1 MIRKK
6 RYLAAKM
13 GLLALG
19 LMLLFPGQAEAADKK
34 TIYNSPYVSFSPD
47 GKAFTTCAG
56 DQNYT
61 WYAEDDSTTVYTGI
75 KSSLRSLRTGE
86 HYYKVARWGEVPVG
100 SWKVVHRPGQC
111 IHDGYTSDENWHG
124 IQFGTQKCMQYYYSG
139 WKAFCA
145 DCGEPLEDSNIYMSR
160 EAASSIQYLD
170 LGSEKNP
177 VFYYY
182 LCPFCRNLEQGV
194 GLSAHWCKEISWN
207 QYRVVYKANSG
218 VDGYNGYMDYSY
230 HMYNNETIYEGETVT
245 PVTHLTENNYT
256 RVGYVFTG
264 WNTKQDGS
272 GVSFTDKEEIYN
284 LSSSDWNDQSTW
296 TDTDRG
302 TITLYAQW
310 RKSESTLVID
320 ANGGKYG
327 GLDKQSIT
335 QLYLKKY
342 VLQADFIQ
350 APEGYQV
357 SFETNGGSTVE
368 TILGTKH
375 FVEWMREQPFKGWL
389 DDNKYIFTAPD
400 GNVDTVKAAYHSDPI
415 TLPVTTKDGWSFGG
429 WYYDSDFSLPAG
441 GAGDQIIPSKD
452 MTLYAQW
459 VDLRL
464 QAVDNYE
471 VNDGKG
477 AVDLSWSQS
486 DQNNKTYLVYQ
497 KKEDGAWI
505 RVNSANDISSTT
517 VIDQTYTFD
526 GQAKQY
532 TVPYTGLY
540 SINAMGAQGQSYGS
554 YTGGYGGSVTG
565 TFWLRKGEILTY
577 VVGGQNGYNGGGN
590 ASSFGNG
597 GGMTSVV
604 SNQKGTLLIA
614 GGGGGAFSHGNGNAG
629 GSAASV
635 IDGNAGQAGMA
646 GGGAGYQ
653 GGTAG
658 ERLVHHHTSAC
669 DTSRS
674 IIGSFRNNNYSYE
687 DDDDDRYYVKQRIA
701 NVSADG
707 FKYLHFSG
715 LINQQRGHRISA
727 GSGTLKVY
735 NQNGLI
741 FQKSIYDIESFIRTE
756 YQRAIAGN
764 YGGENNY
771 SSYSHAN
778 YDFDDNDQAV
788 YEDTDYVWLHYNGDG
803 SVTKWRK
810 DGADDD
816 YIPNPSAN
824 ATSYFIPSATRGG
837 SSWFYG
843 INWYFK
849 YDIPIPAGSTNIRIE
864 FESEHETESYLSVSV
879 QEAVLTGRIGCGMT
893 EGQVIS
899 SKPAYGGSNY
909 VNSSYALMYEMN
921 SGERSGS
928 GIGELHSKAIGYQ
941 ESLDLAGVTATDFAA
956 PDKIS
961 DQVTKEP
968 LDGKSIRVTWQVPS
982 DNGTDY
988 YHKVESYLTGSTS
1001 MLCESNVTKNTL
1013 VSGVKGY
1020 YYLVDQNGDTVV
1032 TGNANYVQVPH
1043 VNVVTAEYNQ
1053 YLHIAAVDVAGNI
1066 SETTHILIDAKDV
1079 LWKLYT
1085 KQLVIDAS
1093 ADNVY
1098 PATDKSWYVRADG
1111 STPFTLKN
1119 EAYMDGTASRGYQ
1132 LNETIYE
1139 TVSDD
1144 SSVARNIIRTAST
1157 EIADTSIRTDAN
1169 GLAYSTDGTTALQQY
1184 SYSYTVRSN
1193 KNRDLMGV
1201 QKFTISRDLSGQTIQ
1216 VIPVAEADKESDKVY
1231 SAHELDEKNKITLIA
1246 DGEAPVIRGL
1256 EIMEDRDLIDRR
1268 DGSITVTV
1276 TADDDLS
1283 GVKDFYVVIKNT
1295 DNAITKTYLPD
1306 VDGSIRI
1313 TITED
1318 EPIFSGD
1325 FTVLGYAVDNVG
1337 NENNLSYGTTEFA
1350 LASSV
1355 ERILS
1360 PHDPIFKCG
1369 ESGILTFTTWGYADR
1384 VEVIFPESMTA
1395 LDPTLNKVYDY
1406 TDCPG
1411 YMITEHL
1418 QFMVPLYTPENQNL
1432 EITVRAYKGDKKLED
1447 HPTISVI
1454 GVSGTVL
1461 DEFRTRL
1468 R

>member
-13 GLLALG
+13 GLLALAIA
-19 LMLLFPGQAEAADKK
+19 MLLPGQKVDAADKK

-56 DQNYT
+56 DRDYT
-61 WYAEDDSTTVYTGI
+61 WYDADTRVSTGI
-75 KSSLRSLRTGE
+75 TSSLRALNTGE
-86 HYYKVARWGEVPVG
+86 HYYKVSRYGEIPIGYWQV
-100 SWKVVHRPGQC
+100 SHRPAQC
-111 IHDGYTSDENWHG
+111 IHNGYPEDNYLYHG
-124 IQFGTQKCMQYYYSG
+124 IQYGRHKCLRNYNSG
-139 WKAFCA
+139 WMAYCA
-145 DCGEPLEDSNIYMSR
+145 DCGEVIAYANMYMSR
-160 EAASSIQYLD
+160 DAAKSIQYMD
-170 LGSEKNP
+170 LGSKQNP
-177 VFYYY
+177 MEYYF
-182 LCPFCRNLEQGV
+182 LCPFCNNLEQGAPL
-194 GLSAHWCKEISWN
+194 GEHKCKEISWN
-207 QYRVVYKANSG
+207 QYRIFYDPNIKK
-218 VDGYNGYMDYSY
+218 YNGYMDYSY

-320 ANGGKYG
+320 ANGGRYNGVDKYS
-327 GLDKQSIT
+327 LTEPYSSK
-335 QLYLKKY
+335 YL
-342 VLQADFIQ
+342 LQKNLIVS
-350 APEGYQV
+350 PNGYTV
-357 SFETNGGSTVE
+357 AFETNGGTNVD
-368 TILGTKH
+368 TITGTMH
-375 FVEWMREQPFKGWL
+375 FVEWMQIQPFNGFVTN
-389 DDNKYIFTAPD
+389 DTYMFMAPD
-400 GNVDTVKAAYHSDPI
+400 RNIDTLKAAYQPDPI
-415 TLPVTTKDGWSFGG
+415 TLPSTTKDGWSFGG
-429 WYYDSDFSLPAG
+429 WYYDPDFSLPAG

-464 QAVDNYE
+464 QSVDNYDA
-471 VNDGKG
+471 NDGKG

-497 KKEDGAWI
+497 KREDGAWI

-517 VIDQTYTFD
+517 IINQAYNFE
-526 GQAKQY
+526 GQSKQY

-540 SINAMGAQGQSYGS
+540 TIDALGAQGKSYGS

-565 TFWLRKGEILTY
+565 TFWLRKGEVLTY
-577 VVGGQNGYNGGGN
+577 VVGGQNGYNGGGS

-604 SNQKGTLLIA
+604 SNQKGTLMIA

-629 GSAASV
+629 GSVASV
-635 IDGNAGQAGMA
+635 INGNNGQSGMA
-646 GGGAGYQ
+646 GGGGGYQ

-658 ERLVHHHTSAC
+658 ERIDHYHVASCNVYHTHV
-669 DTSRS
+669 
-674 IIGSFRNNNYSYE
+674 GSS
-687 DDDDDRYYVKQRIA
+687 DRYGGCYTKYVENKRVVTWTDNLCCSNCQEGPNA
-701 NVSADG
+701 
-707 FKYLHFSG
+707 HFPGNPYGACGNFNPNWEKEIDDS
-715 LINQQRGHRISA
+715 
-727 GSGTLKVY
+727 Y
-735 NQNGLI
+735 
-741 FQKSIYDIESFIRTE
+741 YDLTCGKTTSTIVGYRC
-756 YQRAIAGN
+756 GM
-764 YGGENNY
+764 
-771 SSYSHAN
+771 
-778 YDFDDNDQAV
+778 
-788 YEDTDYVWLHYNGDG
+788 YNGQ
-803 SVTKWRK
+803 
-810 DGADDD
+810 
-816 YIPNPSAN
+816 I
-824 ATSYFIPSATRGG
+824 
-837 SSWFYG
+837 
-843 INWYFK
+843 
-849 YDIPIPAGSTNIRIE
+849 
-864 FESEHETESYLSVSV
+864 L
-879 QEAVLTGRIGCGMT
+879 
-893 EGQVIS
+893 S

-909 VNSSYALMYEMN
+909 VNSAYAMMYETY
-921 SGERSGS
+921 SGVRSGS
-928 GIGELHSKAIGYQ
+928 GVAELHSKAIGYQ

-956 PDKIS
+956 PDKIL

-968 LDGKSIRVTWQVPS
+968 LDGKSIRVTWRVPS

-1013 VSGVKGY
+1013 VSGVMGY

-1032 TGNANYVQVPH
+1032 TGNANYVQDPH

-1079 LWKLYT
+1079 LWKIYT
-1085 KQLVIDAS
+1085 KQLSIDES
-1093 ADNVY
+1093 VDNVY
-1098 PATDKSWYVRADG
+1098 PTADKIWYVCADG
-1111 STPFTLKN
+1111 TTPFTLKN

-1139 TVSDD
+1139 TVSDNN
-1144 SSVARNIIRTAST
+1144 SVARNIIRTASM

-1169 GLAYSTDGTTALQQY
+1169 GLSYSTDGTSVLQQY
-1184 SYSYTVRSN
+1184 SFSYTVRSN

-1231 SAHELDEKNKITLIA
+1231 SVHELDEKNKITLIA

-1268 DGSITVTV
+1268 DGFITVTV

>member
-19 LMLLFPGQAEAADKK
+19 IAMLLPGQKVDAAAKK
-34 TIYNSPYVSFSPD
+34 TIYNSPYVTFSPD
-47 GKAFTTCAG
+47 GKAWTTCAG
-56 DQNYT
+56 DRDYT
-61 WYAEDDSTTVYTGI
+61 WYDADTRVSTGI
-75 KSSLRSLRTGE
+75 TSSLRALNTGE
-86 HYYKVARWGEVPVG
+86 HYYKVSRYGEIPIGYWQV
-100 SWKVVHRPGQC
+100 SHRPAQC
-111 IHDGYTSDENWHG
+111 IHNGYPEDNYLYHG
-124 IQFGTQKCMQYYYSG
+124 IQYGRHKCLRNYNSG
-139 WKAFCA
+139 WMAYCA
-145 DCGEPLEDSNIYMSR
+145 DCGEVIAYALMYMSR
-160 EAASSIQYLD
+160 DAAKSIQYMD
-170 LGSEKNP
+170 LGSKQNP
-177 VFYYY
+177 MEYYF
-182 LCPFCRNLEQGV
+182 LCPFCNNLEQGAPL
-194 GLSAHWCKEISWN
+194 GEHKCKEISWN
-207 QYRVVYKANSG
+207 QYRIFYDPNIKK
-218 VDGYNGYMDYSY
+218 YNGYMDYSY

-320 ANGGKYG
+320 ANGGRYNGVDKYS
-327 GLDKQSIT
+327 LTEPYSSK
-335 QLYLKKY
+335 YL
-342 VLQADFIQ
+342 LQKNLIVS
-350 APEGYQV
+350 PNGYTV
-357 SFETNGGSTVE
+357 AFETNGGTNVD
-368 TILGTKH
+368 TITGTMH
-375 FVEWMREQPFKGWL
+375 FVEWMQIQPFNGFVTN
-389 DDNKYIFTAPD
+389 DTYMFMAPD
-400 GNVDTVKAAYHSDPI
+400 RNIDTLKAVYQSDPI

-429 WYYDSDFSLPAG
+429 WYYDPDFSLPAG

-565 TFWLRKGEILTY
+565 TFWLRKGEVLTY
-577 VVGGQNGYNGGGN
+577 VVGGQNGYNGGGS

-604 SNQKGTLLIA
+604 SNQKGTLMIA
-614 GGGGGAFSHGNGNAG
+614 GGGGGAISHGNGNAG

-635 IDGNAGQAGMA
+635 INGNNGQSGMA
-646 GGGAGYQ
+646 GGGGGYQ

-658 ERLVHHHTSAC
+658 ERIDHYHVASCNVYHTHV
-669 DTSRS
+669 
-674 IIGSFRNNNYSYE
+674 GSS
-687 DDDDDRYYVKQRIA
+687 DRYGGCYTKYVENKRVETWTDNLCCSNCQEGPNA
-701 NVSADG
+701 
-707 FKYLHFSG
+707 HFPGNPYGACGNFNPNWEKEIDDS
-715 LINQQRGHRISA
+715 
-727 GSGTLKVY
+727 Y
-735 NQNGLI
+735 
-741 FQKSIYDIESFIRTE
+741 YDLTCGKTTSTIVGYRC
-756 YQRAIAGN
+756 GM
-764 YGGENNY
+764 
-771 SSYSHAN
+771 
-778 YDFDDNDQAV
+778 
-788 YEDTDYVWLHYNGDG
+788 YNGQ
-803 SVTKWRK
+803 
-810 DGADDD
+810 
-816 YIPNPSAN
+816 I
-824 ATSYFIPSATRGG
+824 
-837 SSWFYG
+837 
-843 INWYFK
+843 
-849 YDIPIPAGSTNIRIE
+849 
-864 FESEHETESYLSVSV
+864 L
-879 QEAVLTGRIGCGMT
+879 
-893 EGQVIS
+893 S

-909 VNSSYALMYEMN
+909 VNSAYAMMYETY
-921 SGERSGS
+921 SGVRSGS
-928 GIGELHSKAIGYQ
+928 GVAELHSKAIGYQ
-941 ESLDLAGVTATDFAA
+941 ESLDLAGVTAPDFAA

-1001 MLCESNVTKNTL
+1001 MLCGSNVTKNTL
-1013 VSGVKGY
+1013 VSGVMGY

-1032 TGNANYVQVPH
+1032 TGNANYVQDPH
-1043 VNVVTAEYNQ
+1043 VNVVTAAYNQ

-1079 LWKLYT
+1079 LWKIYT
-1085 KQLVIDAS
+1085 KQLSIDES
-1093 ADNVY
+1093 VDNVY
-1098 PATDKSWYVRADG
+1098 PAADKIWYVRADG
-1111 STPFTLKN
+1111 TTPFTLKN

-1184 SYSYTVRSN
+1184 TYSYTVRSN

-1268 DGSITVTV
+1268 DGSITIR
-1276 TADDDLS
+1276 ASAEDELS
-1283 GVKDFYVVIKNT
+1283 GVKDFYIVISNS
-1295 DNAITKTYLPD
+1295 DNAVMKTYTPD
-1306 VDGSIRI
+1306 ENGYINI
-1313 TITED
+1313 TITND

-1325 FTVLGYAVDNVG
+1325 FTLLGYAVDNVG
-1337 NENNLSYGTTEFA
+1337 NENSLSYGTTEFA

>member
-6 RYLAAKM
+6 RYLAV
-13 GLLALG
+13 GLLAMG
-19 LMLLFPGQAEAADKK
+19 ISIIFSGQTAEAAEKK

-61 WYAEDDSTTVYTGI
+61 WYDNGTTVNTGI
-75 KSSLRSLRTGE
+75 KSSLRNLETGE
-86 HYYKVARWGEVPVG
+86 HYYAIRRSGEVPVG
-100 SWKVVHRPGQC
+100 YWKVVHRPGQC
-111 IHDGYTSDENWHG
+111 IHDGYPDKDWHG
-124 IQFGTQKCMQYYYSG
+124 IAFGTQKCMQYYYSG
-139 WKAFCA
+139 WKAYCA
-145 DCGEPLEDSNIYMSR
+145 DCGEPIKENHIYMSR
-160 EAASSIQYLD
+160 EAAASIQYLD
-170 LGSEKNP
+170 LGTETARMG
-177 VFYYY
+177 YYY
-182 LCPFCRNLEQGV
+182 LCPFCSNLEQGV
-194 GLSAHWCKEISWN
+194 TLSAHLCKEISWN
-207 QYRVVYKANSG
+207 QYRIFYNPNIKK
-218 VDGYNGYMDYSY
+218 YNGYMDYSY
-230 HMYNNETIYEGETVT
+230 HMYNNATEYEGQTVT

-256 RVGYVFTG
+256 KEGYVFIG
-264 WNTKQDGS
+264 WNTKPDGS
-272 GVSFTDKEEIYN
+272 GAFFADSAEIYN
-284 LSSSDWNDQSTW
+284 LSSIDWRDESTW
-296 TDTDRG
+296 TETDNG
-302 TITLYAQW
+302 TVTLYAQW

-320 ANGGKYG
+320 AAGGKYS

-335 QLYLKKY
+335 QPYLKNY
-342 VLQADFIQ
+342 VLQVDLIQ
-350 APEGYQV
+350 APDGYQV
-357 SFETNGGSTVE
+357 AFVANGGSPVE
-368 TILGTKH
+368 TIAGTKH
-375 FVEWMREQPFKGWL
+375 FVEWMREQPFRGWL
-389 DDNKYIFTAPD
+389 EDNIYTFTAPD
-400 GNVDTVKAAYHSDPI
+400 GNVDTLKAAYQSDPI
-415 TLPVTTKDGWSFGG
+415 TLPATTRDGWSFGG
-429 WYYDSDFSLPAG
+429 WYYDPDFSLPAG

-464 QAVDNYE
+464 QSVDNYDANE
-471 VNDGKG
+471 GKG

-497 KKEDGAWI
+497 KRENGAWI
-505 RVNSANDISSTT
+505 RVNSADDISSTT
-517 VIDQTYTFD
+517 VISEAYSFE
-526 GQAKQY
+526 GQEKQY
-532 TVPYTGLY
+532 TIPYTGLY
-540 SINAMGAQGQSYGS
+540 TIKALGAQGASYES
-554 YTGGYGGSVTG
+554 YTGGYGGSVG
-565 TFWLRKGEILTY
+565 GKFWLRKGDVLTY
-577 VVGGQNGYNGGGN
+577 AVGGQNGYNGGGN
-590 ASSFGNG
+590 ATDYGNG

-604 SNQKGTLLIA
+604 SDQKGELMIA
-614 GGGGGAFSHGNGNAG
+614 GGGGGASPGGNGGNG

-635 IDGNAGQAGMA
+635 IDGHDGESGMA

-653 GGTAG
+653 GGCAG
-658 ERLVHHHTSAC
+658 EKIVHHHTNDCYVDASYTPAFGSWDGKVDGFDC
-669 DTSRS
+669 YADSNTKTS
-674 IIGSFRNNNYSYE
+674 GYAHTK
-687 DDDDDRYYVKQRIA
+687 DDDPRHVIRVGWESYAYSEGTLWNLNGYSGLATNGNTQL
-701 NVSADG
+701 NVSVHTNSWGSTDG
-707 FKYLHFSG
+707 LNLSKSKYRVL
-715 LINQQRGHRISA
+715 
-727 GSGTLKVY
+727 
-735 NQNGLI
+735 NQNGSTI
-741 FQKSIYDIESFIRTE
+741 SSGSFSS
-756 YQRAIAGN
+756 AIN
-764 YGGENNY
+764 
-771 SSYSHAN
+771 SS
-778 YDFDDNDQAV
+778 
-788 YEDTDYVWLHYNGDG
+788 G
-803 SVTKWRK
+803 SS
-810 DGADDD
+810 G
-816 YIPNPSAN
+816 S
-824 ATSYFIPSATRGG
+824 SG
-837 SSWFYG
+837 SSWENPDGSWGGSPDVRDFYG
-843 INWYFK
+843 TFHFK
-849 YDIPIPAGSTNIRIE
+849 LPEGTTRIYLYLDFYHNAYDAWFT
-864 FESEHETESYLSVSV
+864 SEITGLSFSG
-879 QEAVLTGRIGCGMT
+879 GRKLNCGMT
-893 EGQVIS
+893 EGQVLS

-909 VNSSYALMYEMN
+909 VSSDALMYEMY
-921 SGERSGS
+921 SGVRSGS
-928 GIGELHSKAIGYQ
+928 GYATLDAEAVGYQ
-941 ESLDLAGVTATDFAA
+941 ESLDLTGVVATDFAA

-968 LDGKSIRVTWQVPS
+968 LDGKSICVTWQTPK

-1001 MLCESNVTKNTL
+1001 MLCKSNITKNTL
-1013 VSGVKGY
+1013 VSGVMGY
-1020 YYLVDQNGDTVV
+1020 YYLVDQKEDTVV
-1032 TGNANYVQVPH
+1032 TGNANYVQDPH
-1043 VNVVTAEYNQ
+1043 VNVVTAAYNQ
-1053 YLHIAAVDVAGNI
+1053 YLHIAAFDVAGNI

-1079 LWKLYT
+1079 LWKIYT
-1085 KQLVIDAS
+1085 KQLSIDES
-1093 ADNVY
+1093 VDNVY
-1098 PATDKSWYVRADG
+1098 PAADKIWYVRADG
-1111 STPFTLKN
+1111 TTPFTLKN

-1139 TVSDD
+1139 TVSDG
-1144 SSVARNIIRTAST
+1144 SSVARNIIRTSST

-1169 GLAYSTDGTTALQQY
+1169 GLSYSTDGTTALQQY

-1268 DGSITVTV
+1268 DGSITIR
-1276 TADDDLS
+1276 ASAEDELS
-1283 GVKDFYVVIKNT
+1283 GVKDFYIVISNS
-1295 DNAITKTYLPD
+1295 DNAVMKTYTPD
-1306 VDGSIRI
+1306 ENGYINI
-1313 TITED
+1313 TITND

-1325 FTVLGYAVDNVG
+1325 FTLLGYAVDNVG
-1337 NENNLSYGTTEFA
+1337 NENSLSYGTTEFA

-1355 ERILS
+1355 ERILE

>member
-19 LMLLFPGQAEAADKK
+19 LMLMFPGQAEAADKK

-61 WYAEDDSTTVYTGI
+61 WYDNGTTVYTGI

-111 IHDGYTSDENWHG
+111 IHDDYTSDENWHG
-124 IQFGTQKCMQYYYSG
+124 IQFGTQKCIQNYYSG

-145 DCGEPLEDSNIYMSR
+145 DCGEPLEDANIYMSR

-194 GLSAHWCKEISWN
+194 SLSAHWCKKISWN
-207 QYRVVYKANSG
+207 QYRIFYDPNIKK
-218 VDGYNGYMDYSY
+218 YNGYMDYSY
-230 HMYNNETIYEGETVT
+230 HMYNSATEYEGQTVT

-256 RVGYVFTG
+256 KEGYVFIG
-264 WNTKQDGS
+264 WNTKPDGS
-272 GVSFTDKEEIYN
+272 GVSFSDSAEIYN
-284 LSSSDWNDQSTW
+284 LCNVDWRDESTW
-296 TDTDRG
+296 TETDNG

-335 QLYLKKY
+335 QLYLKNY

-400 GNVDTVKAAYHSDPI
+400 GNVDTVKAAYQSDPI
-415 TLPVTTKDGWSFGG
+415 TLPFTTKDGWSFGG

-464 QAVDNYE
+464 QSVDNYDA
-471 VNDGKG
+471 NDGKG

-497 KKEDGAWI
+497 KREDGAWL

-517 VIDQTYTFD
+517 IINQAYNFE
-526 GQAKQY
+526 GQSKQY

-540 SINAMGAQGQSYGS
+540 TIDALGAQGKSYGS

-565 TFWLRKGEILTY
+565 TFWLRKGEVLTY
-577 VVGGQNGYNGGGN
+577 VVGGQDGYNGGGN

-604 SNQKGTLLIA
+604 SNQKGTLMIA

-635 IDGNAGQAGMA
+635 INGNNGQSGMA
-646 GGGAGYQ
+646 GGGGGYQ

-658 ERLVHHHTSAC
+658 ERIDHYHVASCNVYHTHV
-669 DTSRS
+669 
-674 IIGSFRNNNYSYE
+674 GSS
-687 DDDDDRYYVKQRIA
+687 DRYGGCYTKYVENKRVVTWTDNLCCSNCQEGPNA
-701 NVSADG
+701 
-707 FKYLHFSG
+707 HFPGNPYGACGNFNPNWEKEIDDS
-715 LINQQRGHRISA
+715 
-727 GSGTLKVY
+727 Y
-735 NQNGLI
+735 
-741 FQKSIYDIESFIRTE
+741 YDLTCGKTTSTIVGYRC
-756 YQRAIAGN
+756 GM
-764 YGGENNY
+764 
-771 SSYSHAN
+771 
-778 YDFDDNDQAV
+778 
-788 YEDTDYVWLHYNGDG
+788 YNGQ
-803 SVTKWRK
+803 
-810 DGADDD
+810 
-816 YIPNPSAN
+816 I
-824 ATSYFIPSATRGG
+824 
-837 SSWFYG
+837 
-843 INWYFK
+843 
-849 YDIPIPAGSTNIRIE
+849 
-864 FESEHETESYLSVSV
+864 L
-879 QEAVLTGRIGCGMT
+879 
-893 EGQVIS
+893 S

-909 VNSSYALMYEMN
+909 VNSAYAMMYETY
-921 SGERSGS
+921 SGVRSGS
-928 GIGELHSKAIGYQ
+928 GAAELHSKAIGYQ

-1013 VSGVKGY
+1013 VSGVMGY

-1032 TGNANYVQVPH
+1032 TGNANYVQDPH

-1085 KQLVIDAS
+1085 KQLSIDES
-1093 ADNVY
+1093 VDNVY
-1098 PATDKSWYVRADG
+1098 PAADKIWYVRADG
-1111 STPFTLKN
+1111 TTPFTLKN
-1119 EAYMDGTASRGYQ
+1119 EAYMDGTASQGYQ

-1169 GLAYSTDGTTALQQY
+1169 GLSYSTDGPTALQQY

-1231 SAHELDEKNKITLIA
+1231 SVHELDEKNKITLIA

>member
-13 GLLALG
+13 GLLALAIA
-19 LMLLFPGQAEAADKK
+19 MLLPGQKVDAAAKK
-34 TIYNSPYVSFSPD
+34 TIYNSPYVTFSPD
-47 GKAFTTCAG
+47 GKAWTTCAG

-61 WYAEDDSTTVYTGI
+61 WYDYGTTVNTGI
-75 KSSLRSLRTGE
+75 KSSLQSLRTGE

-111 IHDGYTSDENWHG
+111 IHEGYTIDENWHG

-139 WKAFCA
+139 WEAFCA
-145 DCGEPLEDSNIYMSR
+145 DCGEPLEESYIYMSR

-170 LGSEKNP
+170 LGNESNP

-194 GLSAHWCKEISWN
+194 RLSEHLCKKISWN
-207 QYRVVYKANSG
+207 QYRVIYKPNTGTDDYS
-218 VDGYNGYMDYSY
+218 GYMDTSY
-230 HMYNNETIYEGETVT
+230 HMYNNATTYEGETVT
-245 PVTHLTENNYT
+245 PVTHLTANGYT
-256 RVGYVFTG
+256 RIGYVFTG
-264 WNTKQDGS
+264 WNTKPDGS
-272 GVSFTDKEEIYN
+272 GTTYADSAEIYN
-284 LSSSDWNDQSTW
+284 LSNVDWRDESTW
-296 TDTDRG
+296 TETDNG
-302 TITLYAQW
+302 TVTLYAQW

-320 ANGGKYG
+320 AAGGKYS

-335 QLYLKKY
+335 QPYLKNY
-342 VLQADFIQ
+342 VLQADLIQ
-350 APEGYQV
+350 APDGYQV
-357 SFETNGGSTVE
+357 AFVANGGSPVE
-368 TILGTKH
+368 TIAGTKH
-375 FVEWMREQPFKGWL
+375 FVEWMREQPFRGWL
-389 DDNKYIFTAPD
+389 EDNIYTFTAPD
-400 GNVDTVKAAYHSDPI
+400 GNVDTLKAAYQSDPI
-415 TLPVTTKDGWSFGG
+415 TLPATTKDGWSFGG
-429 WYYDSDFSLPAG
+429 WYYDPDFSLPAG

-464 QAVDNYE
+464 QSVDDYDA
-471 VNDGKG
+471 NDGKG

-497 KKEDGAWI
+497 KRENGAWI
-505 RVNSANDISSTT
+505 RVNSADDISSTT
-517 VIDQTYTFD
+517 VISEAYSFE
-526 GQAKQY
+526 GQEKQY
-532 TVPYTGLY
+532 TIPYTGLY
-540 SINAMGAQGQSYGS
+540 TIKALGAQGASYES
-554 YTGGYGGSVTG
+554 YTGGYGGSVG
-565 TFWLRKGEILTY
+565 GKFWLRKGDVLTY
-577 VVGGQNGYNGGGN
+577 AVGGQNGYNGGGN
-590 ASSFGNG
+590 ATDYGNG

-604 SNQKGTLLIA
+604 SDQKGELMIA
-614 GGGGGAFSHGNGNAG
+614 GGGGGASPGGNGGNG

-635 IDGNAGQAGMA
+635 IDGHDGESGMA

-653 GGTAG
+653 GGCAG
-658 ERLVHHHTSAC
+658 EKIVHHHTNDCYVDASYTPAFGSWDGKVDGFDC
-669 DTSRS
+669 YAENNTKTS
-674 IIGSFRNNNYSYE
+674 GYAHTK
-687 DDDDDRYYVKQRIA
+687 DDDPRHVIRVGWASNGYSTETFWNLSGYSGLATNGNTQL
-701 NVSADG
+701 NVSVHANSWG
-707 FKYLHFSG
+707 STSG
-715 LINQQRGHRISA
+715 LSLDKSNYR
-727 GSGTLKVY
+727 LM
-735 NQNGLI
+735 NQNGTTI
-741 FQKSIYDIESFIRTE
+741 SSGSFKSVM
-756 YQRAIAGN
+756 N
-764 YGGENNY
+764 
-771 SSYSHAN
+771 SSSSS
-778 YDFDDNDQAV
+778 
-788 YEDTDYVWLHYNGDG
+788 G
-803 SVTKWRK
+803 S
-810 DGADDD
+810 
-816 YIPNPSAN
+816 S
-824 ATSYFIPSATRGG
+824 G
-837 SSWFYG
+837 SSWENPDGSWGGSPDVRDFYG
-843 INWYFK
+843 TFHFK
-849 YDIPIPAGSTNIRIE
+849 LPEGTTRIYLYLD
-864 FESEHETESYLSVSV
+864 FYHNASDAWFSSEITGLSFSG
-879 QEAVLTGRIGCGMT
+879 GRKLNCGMT
-893 EGQVIS
+893 EGQVLS

-909 VNSSYALMYEMN
+909 VSDDALMYEMY
-921 SGERSGS
+921 SGVRSGS
-928 GIGELHSKAIGYQ
+928 GYASLDAEAVGYQ
-941 ESLDLAGVTATDFAA
+941 ESLDLTGVVATDFAA

-968 LDGKSIRVTWQVPS
+968 LDGKSICVTWQTPK

-1001 MLCESNVTKNTL
+1001 MLCKSNITKNTL
-1013 VSGVKGY
+1013 VSGVMGY
-1020 YYLVDQNGDTVV
+1020 YYLVDQKEDTVV
-1032 TGNANYVQVPH
+1032 TGNANYVQDPH

-1139 TVSDD
+1139 TVSDNN
-1144 SSVARNIIRTAST
+1144 SVARNIIRTASM

-1169 GLAYSTDGTTALQQY
+1169 GLSYSTDGTSVLQQY

-1306 VDGSIRI
+1306 ADGSIRI

-1360 PHDPIFKCG
+1360 PHNPIFKCG

>member
-19 LMLLFPGQAEAADKK
+19 IAMLLPGQKVDAAAKK
-34 TIYNSPYVSFSPD
+34 TIYNSPYVTFSPD
-47 GKAFTTCAG
+47 GKAWTTCAG
-56 DQNYT
+56 DRDYT
-61 WYAEDDSTTVYTGI
+61 WYDADTRVSTGI
-75 KSSLRSLRTGE
+75 TSSLRALNTGE
-86 HYYKVARWGEVPVG
+86 HYYKVSRYGEIPIGYWQV
-100 SWKVVHRPGQC
+100 SHRPAQC
-111 IHDGYTSDENWHG
+111 IHNGYPKDNHLYHG
-124 IQFGTQKCMQYYYSG
+124 IQYGRHKCLRNYNSG
-139 WKAFCA
+139 WMAYCA
-145 DCGEPLEDSNIYMSR
+145 DCGEVIAYANMYMSR
-160 EAASSIQYLD
+160 DAAKSIQYMD
-170 LGSEKNP
+170 LGSKQNP
-177 VFYYY
+177 MEYYF
-182 LCPFCRNLEQGV
+182 LCPFCNNLEQGAPL
-194 GLSAHWCKEISWN
+194 GEHKCKEISWN
-207 QYRVVYKANSG
+207 QYRIFYDCNTTDS
-218 VDGYNGYMDYSY
+218 YMGYMDYSY
-230 HMYNNETIYEGETVT
+230 HMYNNATEYEGNTVT
-245 PVTHLTENNYT
+245 PVTHLTENNYA

-264 WNTKQDGS
+264 WNTRPDGS
-272 GVSFTDKEEIYN
+272 GTAYTDKAEIYN
-284 LSSSDWNDQSTW
+284 LSNADWKDSSTW
-296 TDTDRG
+296 TGTDNG
-302 TITLYAQW
+302 TVTLYAQW
-310 RKSESTLVID
+310 KRSESTLVID
-320 ANGGKYG
+320 ANGGRYNGVDKYS
-327 GLDKQSIT
+327 LTEPYSSK
-335 QLYLKKY
+335 YL
-342 VLQADFIQ
+342 LQKNLIVS
-350 APEGYQV
+350 PNGYTV
-357 SFETNGGSTVE
+357 AFETNGGTNVD
-368 TILGTKH
+368 TITGTMH
-375 FVEWMREQPFKGWL
+375 FVEWMQIQPFNGFVTN
-389 DDNKYIFTAPD
+389 DTYMFMAPD
-400 GNVDTVKAAYHSDPI
+400 RNIDTLKAVYQSDPI
-415 TLPVTTKDGWSFGG
+415 TLPITTKDGWSFGG
-429 WYYDSDFSLPAG
+429 WYYDPDFSLPAG

-464 QAVDNYE
+464 QSVDNYDA
-471 VNDGKG
+471 NDGKG

-497 KKEDGAWI
+497 KRENGAWI
-505 RVNSANDISSTT
+505 RVNSADDISSTT
-517 VIDQTYTFD
+517 VISEAYSFE
-526 GQAKQY
+526 GQEKQY
-532 TVPYTGLY
+532 TIPYTGLY
-540 SINAMGAQGQSYGS
+540 TIKALGAQGASYES
-554 YTGGYGGSVTG
+554 YTGGYGGSVG
-565 TFWLRKGEILTY
+565 GKFWLRKGEVLTY
-577 VVGGQNGYNGGGN
+577 VVGGQNGYNGGGS

-604 SNQKGTLLIA
+604 SNQKGTLMIA

-635 IDGNAGQAGMA
+635 INGNNGQSGMA
-646 GGGAGYQ
+646 GGGGGYQ

-658 ERLVHHHTSAC
+658 ERIDHYHVASCNVYHTHV
-669 DTSRS
+669 
-674 IIGSFRNNNYSYE
+674 GSS
-687 DDDDDRYYVKQRIA
+687 DRYGGCYTKYVENKRVVTWTDNLCCSNCQEGPNA
-701 NVSADG
+701 
-707 FKYLHFSG
+707 HFPGNPYGACGNFNPNWEKEIDDS
-715 LINQQRGHRISA
+715 
-727 GSGTLKVY
+727 Y
-735 NQNGLI
+735 
-741 FQKSIYDIESFIRTE
+741 YDLTCGKTTSTIVGYRC
-756 YQRAIAGN
+756 GM
-764 YGGENNY
+764 
-771 SSYSHAN
+771 
-778 YDFDDNDQAV
+778 
-788 YEDTDYVWLHYNGDG
+788 YNGQ
-803 SVTKWRK
+803 
-810 DGADDD
+810 
-816 YIPNPSAN
+816 I
-824 ATSYFIPSATRGG
+824 
-837 SSWFYG
+837 
-843 INWYFK
+843 
-849 YDIPIPAGSTNIRIE
+849 
-864 FESEHETESYLSVSV
+864 L
-879 QEAVLTGRIGCGMT
+879 
-893 EGQVIS
+893 S

-909 VNSSYALMYEMN
+909 VNSAYAMMYETY
-921 SGERSGS
+921 SGVRSGS
-928 GIGELHSKAIGYQ
+928 GVAELHSKAIGYQ

-956 PDKIS
+956 PDKIL

-968 LDGKSIRVTWQVPS
+968 LDGKSIRVTWRVPS

-1013 VSGVKGY
+1013 VSGVMGY

-1032 TGNANYVQVPH
+1032 TGNANYVQDPH

-1079 LWKLYT
+1079 LWKIYT
-1085 KQLVIDAS
+1085 KQLSIDES
-1093 ADNVY
+1093 VDNVY
-1098 PATDKSWYVRADG
+1098 PTADKIWYVCADG
-1111 STPFTLKN
+1111 TTPFTLKN

-1139 TVSDD
+1139 TVSDNN
-1144 SSVARNIIRTAST
+1144 SVARNIIRTASM

-1169 GLAYSTDGTTALQQY
+1169 GLSYSTDGTSVLQQY
-1184 SYSYTVRSN
+1184 SFSYTVRSN

-1231 SAHELDEKNKITLIA
+1231 SVHELDEKNKITLIA

>member
-526 GQAKQY
+526 GQAK
-532 TVPYTGLY
+532 
-540 SINAMGAQGQSYGS
+540 
-554 YTGGYGGSVTG
+554 
-565 TFWLRKGEILTY
+565 
-577 VVGGQNGYNGGGN
+577 
-590 ASSFGNG
+590 
-597 GGMTSVV
+597 
-604 SNQKGTLLIA
+604 
-614 GGGGGAFSHGNGNAG
+614 
-629 GSAASV
+629 
-635 IDGNAGQAGMA
+635 
-646 GGGAGYQ
+646 
-653 GGTAG
+653 
-658 ERLVHHHTSAC
+658 
-669 DTSRS
+669 
-674 IIGSFRNNNYSYE
+674 
-687 DDDDDRYYVKQRIA
+687 
-701 NVSADG
+701 
-707 FKYLHFSG
+707 
-715 LINQQRGHRISA
+715 
-727 GSGTLKVY
+727 
-735 NQNGLI
+735 
-741 FQKSIYDIESFIRTE
+741 
-756 YQRAIAGN
+756 
-764 YGGENNY
+764 
-771 SSYSHAN
+771 
-778 YDFDDNDQAV
+778 
-788 YEDTDYVWLHYNGDG
+788 
-803 SVTKWRK
+803 
-810 DGADDD
+810 
-816 YIPNPSAN
+816 
-824 ATSYFIPSATRGG
+824 
-837 SSWFYG
+837 
-843 INWYFK
+843 
-849 YDIPIPAGSTNIRIE
+849 
-864 FESEHETESYLSVSV
+864 
-879 QEAVLTGRIGCGMT
+879 
-893 EGQVIS
+893 
-899 SKPAYGGSNY
+899 
-909 VNSSYALMYEMN
+909 
-921 SGERSGS
+921 
-928 GIGELHSKAIGYQ
+928 
-941 ESLDLAGVTATDFAA
+941 
-956 PDKIS
+956 
-961 DQVTKEP
+961 
-968 LDGKSIRVTWQVPS
+968 
-982 DNGTDY
+982 
-988 YHKVESYLTGSTS
+988 
-1001 MLCESNVTKNTL
+1001 
-1013 VSGVKGY
+1013 
-1020 YYLVDQNGDTVV
+1020 
-1032 TGNANYVQVPH
+1032 
-1043 VNVVTAEYNQ
+1043 
-1053 YLHIAAVDVAGNI
+1053 
-1066 SETTHILIDAKDV
+1066 
-1079 LWKLYT
+1079 
-1085 KQLVIDAS
+1085 
-1093 ADNVY
+1093 
-1098 PATDKSWYVRADG
+1098 SWYVRADG

-1169 GLAYSTDGTTALQQY
+1169 GLSYSTDGTTALQQY

>member
-19 LMLLFPGQAEAADKK
+19 LMLMFPGQAEAADKK

-61 WYAEDDSTTVYTGI
+61 WYAKDDSTTVYTGI
-75 KSSLRSLRTGE
+75 KSSLRSLQTGE
-86 HYYKVARWGEVPVG
+86 HYYQIGRYDSVPVG
-100 SWKVVHRPGQC
+100 YWKVVHRTGHC
-111 IHDGYTSDENWHG
+111 IHNSYPHQDNWHG
-124 IQFGTQKCMQYYYSG
+124 ILFGTQNCFRYYFSG

-145 DCGEPLEDSNIYMSR
+145 DCGEPLEESNIYMSR
-160 EAASSIQYLD
+160 EAAESIQYLD
-170 LGSEKNP
+170 LSNEDGP
-177 VFYYY
+177 IRYYY
-182 LCPFCRNLEQGV
+182 LCPFCNNFEQGV
-194 GLSAHWCKEISWN
+194 SFSTHWCKDISWN
-207 QYRVVYKANSG
+207 QYRVIYKPNTGADDYS
-218 VDGYNGYMDYSY
+218 GYMDTSY
-230 HMYNNETIYEGETVT
+230 HMYNNATTYEGKTVT
-245 PVTHLTENNYT
+245 PITHLTENSYT
-256 RVGYVFTG
+256 REGYVFTG
-264 WNTKQDGS
+264 WNTKPDGS
-272 GVSFTDKEEIYN
+272 GVSFSDSAEIYN
-284 LSSSDWNDQSTW
+284 LSNVDWRDESTW
-296 TDTDRG
+296 TETDNG

-320 ANGGKYG
+320 AAGGKYS

-335 QLYLKKY
+335 QLYLKNY
-342 VLQADFIQ
+342 VLQADLIQ
-350 APEGYQV
+350 APDGYQV
-357 SFETNGGSTVE
+357 AFVANGGSPVE
-368 TILGTKH
+368 TIAGTKH
-375 FVEWMREQPFKGWL
+375 FVEWMREQPFRGWL
-389 DDNKYIFTAPD
+389 EDNIYTFTAPD
-400 GNVDTVKAAYHSDPI
+400 GNVDTLKAVYQSDPI
-415 TLPVTTKDGWSFGG
+415 TLPVTTRDGWSFGG
-429 WYYDSDFSLPAG
+429 WYYDPDFSLPAG

-464 QAVDNYE
+464 QSVDDYDA
-471 VNDGKG
+471 NDGKG

-497 KKEDGAWI
+497 KRENGAWI
-505 RVNSANDISSTT
+505 RVNSADDISSTT
-517 VIDQTYTFD
+517 VISEAYSFE
-526 GQAKQY
+526 GQEKQY
-532 TVPYTGLY
+532 TIPYTGLY
-540 SINAMGAQGQSYGS
+540 TIKALGAQGASYES
-554 YTGGYGGSVTG
+554 YTGGYGGSVG
-565 TFWLRKGEILTY
+565 GKFWLRKGDVLTY
-577 VVGGQNGYNGGGN
+577 AVGGQNGYNGGGN
-590 ASSFGNG
+590 ATDYGNG

-604 SNQKGTLLIA
+604 SDQKGELMIA
-614 GGGGGAFSHGNGNAG
+614 GGGGGASPGGDGGNG

-635 IDGNAGQAGMA
+635 IDGHDGESGMA

-653 GGTAG
+653 GGCAG
-658 ERLVHHHTSAC
+658 EKIVHHHTNDCYVDASYTPAFGSWDGKVDGFDC
-669 DTSRS
+669 YAENNTKTS
-674 IIGSFRNNNYSYE
+674 GYAHTK
-687 DDDDDRYYVKQRIA
+687 DDDPRHVIRVGWASNGYSTAEFWNLSGYSGLATNGNTQL
-701 NVSADG
+701 NVSVHTNSWG
-707 FKYLHFSG
+707 STSG
-715 LINQQRGHRISA
+715 LSLDKSNYR
-727 GSGTLKVY
+727 LM
-735 NQNGLI
+735 NQNGTTI
-741 FQKSIYDIESFIRTE
+741 SSGSFKSVM
-756 YQRAIAGN
+756 N
-764 YGGENNY
+764 
-771 SSYSHAN
+771 SSSSS
-778 YDFDDNDQAV
+778 
-788 YEDTDYVWLHYNGDG
+788 G
-803 SVTKWRK
+803 S
-810 DGADDD
+810 
-816 YIPNPSAN
+816 S
-824 ATSYFIPSATRGG
+824 G
-837 SSWFYG
+837 SSWENPDGSWGGSPDVRDFYG
-843 INWYFK
+843 TFHFK
-849 YDIPIPAGSTNIRIE
+849 LPEGTSRIYLYLD
-864 FESEHETESYLSVSV
+864 FYHNASSAWFTSEITGLSFSGGRM
-879 QEAVLTGRIGCGMT
+879 LTCGYT
-893 EGQVIS
+893 EGQVLS

-909 VNSSYALMYEMN
+909 VNPAATTYVMD
-921 SGERSGS
+921 SGVRSGDGLLS
-928 GIGELHSKAIGYQ
+928 IQSQAIGYQ
-941 ESLDLAGVTATDFAA
+941 DTLELQGVIAQDYAA

-961 DQVTKEP
+961 DYVIAALSGTQVK
-968 LDGKSIRVTWQVPS
+968 INWQKPE
-982 DNGTDY
+982 DYGTDY
-988 YHKVESYLTGSTS
+988 YHKVESYLAGSTS

-1013 VSGVKGY
+1013 VSGVMGY
-1020 YYLVDQNGDTVV
+1020 YYAVDRNKNTVV
-1032 TGNANYVQVPH
+1032 TSNANYVKDPY
-1043 VNVVTAEYNQ
+1043 VNVVTADYVQ
-1053 YLHIAAVDVAGNI
+1053 YLHVAAVDVAGNI
-1066 SETTHILIDAKDV
+1066 SETTHIQIDPTEV
-1079 LWKLYT
+1079 QWIIYT
-1085 KQLVIDAS
+1085 RRLSIDDT

-1098 PATDKSWYVRADG
+1098 PAADRSWYVRADG
-1111 STPFTLKN
+1111 KTPFTLKH
-1119 EAYMDGTASRGYQ
+1119 EAYLDGSASPGYQ

-1139 TVSDD
+1139 TVLADGST
-1144 SSVARNIIRTAST
+1144 ARNIIRTASADISDTPVKT
-1157 EIADTSIRTDAN
+1157 EAS
-1169 GLAYSTDGTTALQQY
+1169 GLSYATEGLPVLQQY

-1193 KNRDLMGV
+1193 QNRDLAGV
-1201 QKFTISRDLSGQTIQ
+1201 QKFTISKDLSGQTIQ
-1216 VIPVAEADKESDKVY
+1216 VIPIAEADKESDKVY
-1231 SAHELDEKNKITLIA
+1231 TAHDLDAQNKISLIA

-1256 EIMEDRDLIDRR
+1256 EILENRELIDRR

>member
-160 EAASSIQYLD
+160 EASSSIQYLD

-194 GLSAHWCKEISWN
+194 GLSAHWCKKISWN
-207 QYRVVYKANSG
+207 QYRIFYDPNIKK
-218 VDGYNGYMDYSY
+218 YNGYMDYSY

-320 ANGGKYG
+320 ANGGRYNGVDKYS
-327 GLDKQSIT
+327 LTEPYSSK
-335 QLYLKKY
+335 YL
-342 VLQADFIQ
+342 LQKNLIVS
-350 APEGYQV
+350 PNGYTV
-357 SFETNGGSTVE
+357 AFETNGGTNVD
-368 TILGTKH
+368 TITGTMH
-375 FVEWMREQPFKGWL
+375 FVEWMQIQPFNGFVTN
-389 DDNKYIFTAPD
+389 DTYMFMAPD
-400 GNVDTVKAAYHSDPI
+400 RNIDTLKAVYQSDPI

-429 WYYDSDFSLPAG
+429 WYYDPDFSLPAG

-604 SNQKGTLLIA
+604 SNQKGTLMIA

-635 IDGNAGQAGMA
+635 INGNNGQSGMA
-646 GGGAGYQ
+646 GGGGGYQ

-658 ERLVHHHTSAC
+658 ERIDHYHVASCNVYHTHV
-669 DTSRS
+669 
-674 IIGSFRNNNYSYE
+674 GSS
-687 DDDDDRYYVKQRIA
+687 DRYGGCYTKYVENKRVVTWTDNLCCSNCQEGPNA
-701 NVSADG
+701 
-707 FKYLHFSG
+707 HFPGNPYGACGNFNPNWEKEIDDS
-715 LINQQRGHRISA
+715 
-727 GSGTLKVY
+727 Y
-735 NQNGLI
+735 
-741 FQKSIYDIESFIRTE
+741 YDLTCGKTTSTIVGYRC
-756 YQRAIAGN
+756 GM
-764 YGGENNY
+764 
-771 SSYSHAN
+771 
-778 YDFDDNDQAV
+778 
-788 YEDTDYVWLHYNGDG
+788 YNGQ
-803 SVTKWRK
+803 
-810 DGADDD
+810 
-816 YIPNPSAN
+816 I
-824 ATSYFIPSATRGG
+824 
-837 SSWFYG
+837 
-843 INWYFK
+843 
-849 YDIPIPAGSTNIRIE
+849 
-864 FESEHETESYLSVSV
+864 L
-879 QEAVLTGRIGCGMT
+879 
-893 EGQVIS
+893 S
-899 SKPAYGGSNY
+899 SKTAYGGSNY
-909 VNSSYALMYEMN
+909 VNSAYAMMYETY
-921 SGERSGS
+921 SGVRSGS
-928 GIGELHSKAIGYQ
+928 GAAELHSKAIGYQ

-968 LDGKSIRVTWQVPS
+968 LDGKSIRVTWQVPN

-1001 MLCESNVTKNTL
+1001 MLCESNITKNTL
-1013 VSGVKGY
+1013 VSGVMGY
-1020 YYLVDQNGDTVV
+1020 YYLIDQKEDTVV
-1032 TGNANYVQVPH
+1032 AGNANYVQDPH

-1111 STPFTLKN
+1111 TTPFTLKN

-1169 GLAYSTDGTTALQQY
+1169 GLSYSTDGTTALQQY

-1193 KNRDLMGV
+1193 KNRDLMGI

-1231 SAHELDEKNKITLIA
+1231 SVHELDEKNKITLIA

>member
-13 GLLALG
+13 GLLALAIA
-19 LMLLFPGQAEAADKK
+19 MLLPGQKVDAADKK

-56 DQNYT
+56 DRDYT
-61 WYAEDDSTTVYTGI
+61 WYDADTRVSTGI
-75 KSSLRSLRTGE
+75 TSSLRALNTGE
-86 HYYKVARWGEVPVG
+86 HYYKVSRYGEIPIGYWQV
-100 SWKVVHRPGQC
+100 SHRPAQC
-111 IHDGYTSDENWHG
+111 IHNGYPEDNYLYHG
-124 IQFGTQKCMQYYYSG
+124 IQYGRHKCLRNYNSG
-139 WKAFCA
+139 WMAYCA
-145 DCGEPLEDSNIYMSR
+145 DCGEVIAYANMYMSR
-160 EAASSIQYLD
+160 DAAKSIQYMD
-170 LGSEKNP
+170 LGSKQNP
-177 VFYYY
+177 MEYYF
-182 LCPFCRNLEQGV
+182 LCPFCNNLEQGAPL
-194 GLSAHWCKEISWN
+194 GEHKCKEISWN
-207 QYRVVYKANSG
+207 QYRIFYDPNIKK
-218 VDGYNGYMDYSY
+218 YNGYMDYSY

-320 ANGGKYG
+320 ANGGRYNGVDKYS
-327 GLDKQSIT
+327 LTEPYSSK
-335 QLYLKKY
+335 YL
-342 VLQADFIQ
+342 LQKNLIVS
-350 APEGYQV
+350 PNGYTV
-357 SFETNGGSTVE
+357 AFETNGGTNVD
-368 TILGTKH
+368 TITGTMH
-375 FVEWMREQPFKGWL
+375 FVEWMQIQPFNGFVTN
-389 DDNKYIFTAPD
+389 DTYMFMAPD
-400 GNVDTVKAAYHSDPI
+400 RNIDTLKAAYQPDPI
-415 TLPVTTKDGWSFGG
+415 TLPSTTKDGWSFGG
-429 WYYDSDFSLPAG
+429 WYYDPDFSLPAG

-464 QAVDNYE
+464 QSVDNYDA
-471 VNDGKG
+471 NDGKG

-497 KKEDGAWI
+497 KREDGAWI

-517 VIDQTYTFD
+517 IINQAYNFE
-526 GQAKQY
+526 GQSKQY

-540 SINAMGAQGQSYGS
+540 TIDALGAQGKSYGS

-565 TFWLRKGEILTY
+565 TFWLRKGEVLTY
-577 VVGGQNGYNGGGN
+577 VVGGQNGYNGGGS

-604 SNQKGTLLIA
+604 SNQKGTLMIA

-629 GSAASV
+629 GSVASV
-635 IDGNAGQAGMA
+635 INGNNGQSGMA
-646 GGGAGYQ
+646 GGGGGYQ

-658 ERLVHHHTSAC
+658 ERIDHYHVASCNVYHTHV
-669 DTSRS
+669 
-674 IIGSFRNNNYSYE
+674 GSS
-687 DDDDDRYYVKQRIA
+687 DRYGGCYTKYVENKRVVTWTDNLCCSNCQEGPNA
-701 NVSADG
+701 
-707 FKYLHFSG
+707 HFPGNPYGACGNFNPNWEKEIDDS
-715 LINQQRGHRISA
+715 
-727 GSGTLKVY
+727 Y
-735 NQNGLI
+735 
-741 FQKSIYDIESFIRTE
+741 YDLTCGKTTSTIVGYRC
-756 YQRAIAGN
+756 GM
-764 YGGENNY
+764 
-771 SSYSHAN
+771 
-778 YDFDDNDQAV
+778 
-788 YEDTDYVWLHYNGDG
+788 YNGQ
-803 SVTKWRK
+803 
-810 DGADDD
+810 
-816 YIPNPSAN
+816 I
-824 ATSYFIPSATRGG
+824 
-837 SSWFYG
+837 
-843 INWYFK
+843 
-849 YDIPIPAGSTNIRIE
+849 
-864 FESEHETESYLSVSV
+864 L
-879 QEAVLTGRIGCGMT
+879 
-893 EGQVIS
+893 S

-909 VNSSYALMYEMN
+909 VNSAYAMMYETY
-921 SGERSGS
+921 SGVRNGS
-928 GIGELHSKAIGYQ
+928 GVAELHSKAIGYQ

-956 PDKIS
+956 PDKIL

-968 LDGKSIRVTWQVPS
+968 LDGKSIRVTWRVPS

-1013 VSGVKGY
+1013 VSGVMGY

-1032 TGNANYVQVPH
+1032 TGNANYVQDPH

-1079 LWKLYT
+1079 LWKIYT
-1085 KQLVIDAS
+1085 KQLSIDES
-1093 ADNVY
+1093 VDNVY
-1098 PATDKSWYVRADG
+1098 PTADKIWYVCADG
-1111 STPFTLKN
+1111 TTPFTLKN

-1139 TVSDD
+1139 TVSDNN
-1144 SSVARNIIRTAST
+1144 SVARNIIRTASM

-1169 GLAYSTDGTTALQQY
+1169 GLSYSTDGTSVLQQY
-1184 SYSYTVRSN
+1184 SFSYTVRSN

-1231 SAHELDEKNKITLIA
+1231 SVHELDEKNKITLIA

>member
-6 RYLAAKM
+6 RYLAV
-13 GLLALG
+13 GLLAMG
-19 LMLLFPGQAEAADKK
+19 ISIIFSGQTAEAAEKK

-61 WYAEDDSTTVYTGI
+61 WYDNGTTVNTGI
-75 KSSLRSLRTGE
+75 KSSLRNLETGE
-86 HYYKVARWGEVPVG
+86 HYYAIRRSGEVPVG
-100 SWKVVHRPGQC
+100 YWKVVHRPGQC
-111 IHDGYTSDENWHG
+111 IHDGYPDKDWHG
-124 IQFGTQKCMQYYYSG
+124 IAFGTQKCMQYYYSG
-139 WKAFCA
+139 WKAYCA
-145 DCGEPLEDSNIYMSR
+145 DCGEPIKENHIYMSR
-160 EAASSIQYLD
+160 EAAASIQYLD
-170 LGSEKNP
+170 LGTETARMG
-177 VFYYY
+177 YYY
-182 LCPFCRNLEQGV
+182 LCPFCSNLEQGV
-194 GLSAHWCKEISWN
+194 TLSAHLCKEISWN
-207 QYRVVYKANSG
+207 QYRIFYNPNIKK
-218 VDGYNGYMDYSY
+218 YNGYMDYSY
-230 HMYNNETIYEGETVT
+230 HMYNNATEYEGQTVT
-245 PVTHLTENNYT
+245 LVTHLTENNYT
-256 RVGYVFTG
+256 KEGYVFIG
-264 WNTKQDGS
+264 WNTKPDGS
-272 GVSFTDKEEIYN
+272 GAFFADSAEIYN
-284 LSSSDWNDQSTW
+284 LSSIDWRDESTW
-296 TDTDRG
+296 TETDNG
-302 TITLYAQW
+302 TVTLYAQW

-320 ANGGKYG
+320 AAGGKYS

-335 QLYLKKY
+335 QPYLKNY
-342 VLQADFIQ
+342 VLQVDLIQ
-350 APEGYQV
+350 APDGYQV
-357 SFETNGGSTVE
+357 AFVANGGSPVE
-368 TILGTKH
+368 TIAGTKH
-375 FVEWMREQPFKGWL
+375 FVEWMREQPFRGWL
-389 DDNKYIFTAPD
+389 EDNIYTFTAPD
-400 GNVDTVKAAYHSDPI
+400 GNVDTLKAAYQSDPI
-415 TLPVTTKDGWSFGG
+415 TLPATTRDGWSFGG
-429 WYYDSDFSLPAG
+429 WYYDPDFSLPAG

-464 QAVDNYE
+464 QSVDNYDANE
-471 VNDGKG
+471 GKG

-497 KKEDGAWI
+497 KRENGAWI
-505 RVNSANDISSTT
+505 RVNSADDISSTT
-517 VIDQTYTFD
+517 VISEAYSFE
-526 GQAKQY
+526 GQEKQY
-532 TVPYTGLY
+532 TIPYTGLY
-540 SINAMGAQGQSYGS
+540 TIKALGAQGASYES
-554 YTGGYGGSVTG
+554 YTGGYGGSVG
-565 TFWLRKGEILTY
+565 GKFWLRKGDVLTY
-577 VVGGQNGYNGGGN
+577 AVGGQNGYNGGGN
-590 ASSFGNG
+590 ATDYGNG

-604 SNQKGTLLIA
+604 SDQKGELMIA
-614 GGGGGAFSHGNGNAG
+614 GGGGGASPGGNGGNG

-635 IDGNAGQAGMA
+635 IDGHDGESGMA

-653 GGTAG
+653 GGCAG
-658 ERLVHHHTSAC
+658 EKIVHHHTNDCYVDASYTPAFGSWDGKVDGFDC
-669 DTSRS
+669 YADSNTKTS
-674 IIGSFRNNNYSYE
+674 GYAHTK
-687 DDDDDRYYVKQRIA
+687 DDDPRHVIRVGWESYAYSEGTLWNLNGYSGLATNGNTQL
-701 NVSADG
+701 NVSVHTNSWGSTDG
-707 FKYLHFSG
+707 LNLSKSKY
-715 LINQQRGHRISA
+715 R
-727 GSGTLKVY
+727 VM
-735 NQNGLI
+735 NQNGSTI
-741 FQKSIYDIESFIRTE
+741 SSGSFSS
-756 YQRAIAGN
+756 AMN
-764 YGGENNY
+764 SSSSSGG
-771 SSYSHAN
+771 S
-778 YDFDDNDQAV
+778 
-788 YEDTDYVWLHYNGDG
+788 
-803 SVTKWRK
+803 
-810 DGADDD
+810 
-816 YIPNPSAN
+816 
-824 ATSYFIPSATRGG
+824 G
-837 SSWFYG
+837 SSWENPDGSWGGSPDVRDFYG
-843 INWYFK
+843 TFHFALPEGTTRIYLYLDFYHNA
-849 YDIPIPAGSTNIRIE
+849 YDAWFT
-864 FESEHETESYLSVSV
+864 SEITGLSFSG
-879 QEAVLTGRIGCGMT
+879 GRKLNCGMT
-893 EGQVIS
+893 EGQVLS

-909 VNSSYALMYEMN
+909 VSSDALMYEMY
-921 SGERSGS
+921 SGVRSGS
-928 GIGELHSKAIGYQ
+928 GYATLDAEAVGYQ
-941 ESLDLAGVTATDFAA
+941 ESLDLTGVVATDFAA

-968 LDGKSIRVTWQVPS
+968 LDGKSICVTWQTPK

-1001 MLCESNVTKNTL
+1001 MLCKSNVTKNTL
-1013 VSGVKGY
+1013 VSGVMGY
-1020 YYLVDQNGDTVV
+1020 YYLVDQKEDTVV
-1032 TGNANYVQVPH
+1032 TGNANYVQDPH

-1066 SETTHILIDAKDV
+1066 SDTTHILIDAKDV

-1111 STPFTLKN
+1111 GTPFTLKN

-1144 SSVARNIIRTAST
+1144 SSVSRNIIRTAST

-1268 DGSITVTV
+1268 DGSITIR
-1276 TADDDLS
+1276 ASAEDELS
-1283 GVKDFYVVIKNT
+1283 GVKDFYIVISNS
-1295 DNAITKTYLPD
+1295 DNAVMKTYTPD
-1306 VDGSIRI
+1306 ENGYINI
-1313 TITED
+1313 TITND

-1325 FTVLGYAVDNVG
+1325 FTLLGYAVDNVG
-1337 NENNLSYGTTEFA
+1337 NENSLSYGTTEFA

-1355 ERILS
+1355 ERILE

-1432 EITVRAYKGDKKLED
+1432 EVTVRAYKGDKKLED

>member
-6 RYLAAKM
+6 RYLAV
-13 GLLALG
+13 GLLAMG
-19 LMLLFPGQAEAADKK
+19 ISIISGQTAEAAEKK

-61 WYAEDDSTTVYTGI
+61 WYDNGTTVNTGI
-75 KSSLRSLRTGE
+75 KSSLRNLETGE
-86 HYYKVARWGEVPVG
+86 HYYAIRRSGEVPVG
-100 SWKVVHRPGQC
+100 YWKVVHRPGQC
-111 IHDGYTSDENWHG
+111 IHDGYPDKDWHG
-124 IQFGTQKCMQYYYSG
+124 IAFGTQKCMQYYYSG
-139 WKAFCA
+139 WKAYCA
-145 DCGEPLEDSNIYMSR
+145 DCGEPIKENHIYMSR
-160 EAASSIQYLD
+160 EAAASIQYLD
-170 LGSEKNP
+170 LGTETARMG
-177 VFYYY
+177 YYY
-182 LCPFCRNLEQGV
+182 LCPFCSNLEQGV
-194 GLSAHWCKEISWN
+194 TLSAHLCKEISWN
-207 QYRVVYKANSG
+207 QYRIFYNPNIKK
-218 VDGYNGYMDYSY
+218 YNGYMDYSY
-230 HMYNNETIYEGETVT
+230 HMYNNATEYEGQTVT

-256 RVGYVFTG
+256 KEGYVFIG
-264 WNTKQDGS
+264 WNTKPDGS
-272 GVSFTDKEEIYN
+272 GAFFADSAEIYN
-284 LSSSDWNDQSTW
+284 LSSIDWRDESTW
-296 TDTDRG
+296 TETDNG
-302 TITLYAQW
+302 TVTLYAQW

-320 ANGGKYG
+320 AAGGKYS

-335 QLYLKKY
+335 QPYLKNY
-342 VLQADFIQ
+342 VLQVDLIQ
-350 APEGYQV
+350 APDGYQV
-357 SFETNGGSTVE
+357 AFVANGGSPVE
-368 TILGTKH
+368 TIAGTKH
-375 FVEWMREQPFKGWL
+375 FVEWMREQPFRGWL
-389 DDNKYIFTAPD
+389 EDNIYTFTAPD
-400 GNVDTVKAAYHSDPI
+400 GNVDTLKAAYQSDPI
-415 TLPVTTKDGWSFGG
+415 TLPATTRDGWSFGG
-429 WYYDSDFSLPAG
+429 WYYDPDFSLPAG

-464 QAVDNYE
+464 QSVDNYDANE
-471 VNDGKG
+471 GKG

-497 KKEDGAWI
+497 KRENGAWI
-505 RVNSANDISSTT
+505 RVNSADDISSTT
-517 VIDQTYTFD
+517 VISEAYSFE
-526 GQAKQY
+526 GQEKQY
-532 TVPYTGLY
+532 TIPYTGLY
-540 SINAMGAQGQSYGS
+540 TIKALGAQGASYES
-554 YTGGYGGSVTG
+554 YTGGYGGSVG
-565 TFWLRKGEILTY
+565 GKFWLRKGDVLTY
-577 VVGGQNGYNGGGN
+577 AVGGQNGYNGGGN
-590 ASSFGNG
+590 ATDYGNG

-604 SNQKGTLLIA
+604 SDQKGELMIA
-614 GGGGGAFSHGNGNAG
+614 GGGGGASPGGNGGNG

-635 IDGNAGQAGMA
+635 IDGHDGESGMA

-653 GGTAG
+653 GGCAG
-658 ERLVHHHTSAC
+658 EKIVHHHTNDCYVDASYTPAFGSWDGKVDGFDC
-669 DTSRS
+669 YADSNTKTS
-674 IIGSFRNNNYSYE
+674 GYAHTK
-687 DDDDDRYYVKQRIA
+687 DDDPRHVIRVGWESYAYSEGTLWNLNGYSGLATNGNTQL
-701 NVSADG
+701 NVSVHTNSWGDSTDG
-707 FKYLHFSG
+707 LNLSKSKY
-715 LINQQRGHRISA
+715 R
-727 GSGTLKVY
+727 VM
-735 NQNGLI
+735 NQNGSTI
-741 FQKSIYDIESFIRTE
+741 SSGSF
-756 YQRAIAGN
+756 
-764 YGGENNY
+764 
-771 SSYSHAN
+771 SSAMNSSSSS
-778 YDFDDNDQAV
+778 
-788 YEDTDYVWLHYNGDG
+788 G
-803 SVTKWRK
+803 S
-810 DGADDD
+810 
-816 YIPNPSAN
+816 S
-824 ATSYFIPSATRGG
+824 G
-837 SSWFYG
+837 SSWENPDGSWGGSPDVRDFYG
-843 INWYFK
+843 TFHFK
-849 YDIPIPAGSTNIRIE
+849 LPEGTTRIYLYLDFYHNAYDAWFT
-864 FESEHETESYLSVSV
+864 SEITGLSFSG
-879 QEAVLTGRIGCGMT
+879 GRKLNCGMT
-893 EGQVIS
+893 EGQVLS

-909 VNSSYALMYEMN
+909 VSSDALMYEMY
-921 SGERSGS
+921 SGVRSGS
-928 GIGELHSKAIGYQ
+928 GYATLDAEAVGYQ
-941 ESLDLAGVTATDFAA
+941 ESLDLTGVVATDFAA

-968 LDGKSIRVTWQVPS
+968 LDGKSICVTWQTPK

-1001 MLCESNVTKNTL
+1001 MLCKSNVTKNTL
-1013 VSGVKGY
+1013 VSGVMGY
-1020 YYLVDQNGDTVV
+1020 YYLVDQKEDTVV
-1032 TGNANYVQVPH
+1032 TGNANYVQDPH

-1066 SETTHILIDAKDV
+1066 SDTTHILIDAKDV

-1111 STPFTLKN
+1111 GTPFTLKN

-1144 SSVARNIIRTAST
+1144 SSVSRNIIRTAST

-1268 DGSITVTV
+1268 DGSITIR
-1276 TADDDLS
+1276 ASAEDELS
-1283 GVKDFYVVIKNT
+1283 GVKDFYIVISNS
-1295 DNAITKTYLPD
+1295 DNAVMKTYTPD
-1306 VDGSIRI
+1306 ENGYINI
-1313 TITED
+1313 TITND

-1325 FTVLGYAVDNVG
+1325 FTLLGYAVDNVG
-1337 NENNLSYGTTEFA
+1337 NENSLSYGTTEFA

-1355 ERILS
+1355 ERILE

-1432 EITVRAYKGDKKLED
+1432 EVTVRAYKGDKKLED

>member
-19 LMLLFPGQAEAADKK
+19 IAMLLPGQKVDAAAKK

-170 LGSEKNP
+170 LGSEENP

-194 GLSAHWCKEISWN
+194 RLSAHWCKEISWN
-207 QYRVVYKANSG
+207 QYRVIYKPNTGADDYS
-218 VDGYNGYMDYSY
+218 GYMDTSY
-230 HMYNNETIYEGETVT
+230 HMYNNATTYEGETVT
-245 PVTHLTENNYT
+245 PVTHLTANGYT
-256 RVGYVFTG
+256 RIGYVFTG
-264 WNTKQDGS
+264 WNTKPDGS
-272 GVSFTDKEEIYN
+272 GTTYADKEEIYN
-284 LSSSDWNDQSTW
+284 LSSADWNNKNESTW
-296 TDTDRG
+296 TETDNG

-335 QLYLKKY
+335 QLYLKNY

-400 GNVDTVKAAYHSDPI
+400 GNVDTVKAAYQSDPI
-415 TLPVTTKDGWSFGG
+415 TLPFTTKDGWSFGG

-464 QAVDNYE
+464 QSVDNYDA
-471 VNDGKG
+471 NDGKG

-497 KKEDGAWI
+497 KREDGAWL

-517 VIDQTYTFD
+517 IINQAYNFE
-526 GQAKQY
+526 GQSKQY

-540 SINAMGAQGQSYGS
+540 TIDALGAQGKSYGS

-565 TFWLRKGEILTY
+565 TFWLRKGEVLTY
-577 VVGGQNGYNGGGN
+577 VVGGQDGYNGGGS

-604 SNQKGTLLIA
+604 SNQKGTLMIA

-629 GSAASV
+629 GSASSV
-635 IDGNAGQAGMA
+635 INGNNGQSGMA
-646 GGGAGYQ
+646 GGGGGYQ

-658 ERLVHHHTSAC
+658 ERIDHYHVASCNVYHTHV
-669 DTSRS
+669 
-674 IIGSFRNNNYSYE
+674 GSS
-687 DDDDDRYYVKQRIA
+687 DRYGGCYTKYVENKRVVTWTDNLCCSNCQEGPNA
-701 NVSADG
+701 
-707 FKYLHFSG
+707 HFPGNPYGACGNFNPNWEKEIDDS
-715 LINQQRGHRISA
+715 
-727 GSGTLKVY
+727 Y
-735 NQNGLI
+735 
-741 FQKSIYDIESFIRTE
+741 YDLTCGKTTSTIVGYRC
-756 YQRAIAGN
+756 GM
-764 YGGENNY
+764 
-771 SSYSHAN
+771 
-778 YDFDDNDQAV
+778 
-788 YEDTDYVWLHYNGDG
+788 YNGQ
-803 SVTKWRK
+803 
-810 DGADDD
+810 
-816 YIPNPSAN
+816 I
-824 ATSYFIPSATRGG
+824 
-837 SSWFYG
+837 
-843 INWYFK
+843 
-849 YDIPIPAGSTNIRIE
+849 
-864 FESEHETESYLSVSV
+864 L
-879 QEAVLTGRIGCGMT
+879 
-893 EGQVIS
+893 S

-909 VNSSYALMYEMN
+909 VNSAYAMMYETY
-921 SGERSGS
+921 SGVRSGS
-928 GIGELHSKAIGYQ
+928 GAAELRSKAIGYQ

-1013 VSGVKGY
+1013 VSGVMGY

-1032 TGNANYVQVPH
+1032 TGNANYVQDPH

-1085 KQLVIDAS
+1085 KQLSIDES
-1093 ADNVY
+1093 VDNVY
-1098 PATDKSWYVRADG
+1098 PAADKIWYVRADG
-1111 STPFTLKN
+1111 TTPFTLKN
-1119 EAYMDGTASRGYQ
+1119 EAYMDGTASQGYQ

-1169 GLAYSTDGTTALQQY
+1169 GLSYSTDGTTALQQY

-1295 DNAITKTYLPD
+1295 DNAIIKTYLPD

>member
-194 GLSAHWCKEISWN
+194 GLSAHWCKKISWN
-207 QYRVVYKANSG
+207 QYRIFYDPNIKK
-218 VDGYNGYMDYSY
+218 YNGYMDYSY

-320 ANGGKYG
+320 ANGGRYNGVDKYS
-327 GLDKQSIT
+327 LTEPYSSK
-335 QLYLKKY
+335 YL
-342 VLQADFIQ
+342 LQKNLIVS
-350 APEGYQV
+350 PNGYTV
-357 SFETNGGSTVE
+357 AFETNGGTNVD
-368 TILGTKH
+368 TITGTMH
-375 FVEWMREQPFKGWL
+375 FVEWMQIQPFNGFVTN
-389 DDNKYIFTAPD
+389 DTYMFMAPD
-400 GNVDTVKAAYHSDPI
+400 RNIDTLKAVYQSDPI

-429 WYYDSDFSLPAG
+429 WYYDPDFSLPAG

-477 AVDLSWSQS
+477 AVDLSWSKS

-577 VVGGQNGYNGGGN
+577 VVGGQNGYNGGGS

-604 SNQKGTLLIA
+604 SNQKGTLMIA
-614 GGGGGAFSHGNGNAG
+614 GGGGGAFSHGSGSAG

-635 IDGNAGQAGMA
+635 INGNNGQSGMA
-646 GGGAGYQ
+646 GGGGGYQ

-658 ERLVHHHTSAC
+658 ERIDHYHVASCNVYHTHV
-669 DTSRS
+669 
-674 IIGSFRNNNYSYE
+674 GSS
-687 DDDDDRYYVKQRIA
+687 DRYGGCYTKYVENKRVVTWTDNLCCSNCQEGPNA
-701 NVSADG
+701 
-707 FKYLHFSG
+707 HFPGNPYGACGNFNPNWEKEIDDS
-715 LINQQRGHRISA
+715 
-727 GSGTLKVY
+727 Y
-735 NQNGLI
+735 
-741 FQKSIYDIESFIRTE
+741 YDLTCGKTTSTIVGYRC
-756 YQRAIAGN
+756 GM
-764 YGGENNY
+764 
-771 SSYSHAN
+771 
-778 YDFDDNDQAV
+778 
-788 YEDTDYVWLHYNGDG
+788 YNGQ
-803 SVTKWRK
+803 
-810 DGADDD
+810 
-816 YIPNPSAN
+816 I
-824 ATSYFIPSATRGG
+824 
-837 SSWFYG
+837 
-843 INWYFK
+843 
-849 YDIPIPAGSTNIRIE
+849 
-864 FESEHETESYLSVSV
+864 L
-879 QEAVLTGRIGCGMT
+879 
-893 EGQVIS
+893 S

-909 VNSSYALMYEMN
+909 VNSAYAMMYETY
-921 SGERSGS
+921 SGVRSGS
-928 GIGELHSKAIGYQ
+928 GVAELHSKAIGYQ

-956 PDKIS
+956 PDKIL

-968 LDGKSIRVTWQVPS
+968 LDGKSIRVTWRVPS

-1013 VSGVKGY
+1013 VSGVMGY

-1032 TGNANYVQVPH
+1032 TGNANYVQDPH

-1079 LWKLYT
+1079 LWKIYT
-1085 KQLVIDAS
+1085 KQLSIDES
-1093 ADNVY
+1093 VDNVY
-1098 PATDKSWYVRADG
+1098 PAADKIWYVCADG
-1111 STPFTLKN
+1111 TTPFTLKN

-1139 TVSDD
+1139 TVSDNN
-1144 SSVARNIIRTAST
+1144 SVARNIIRTASM

-1169 GLAYSTDGTTALQQY
+1169 GLSYSTDGTSVLQQY
-1184 SYSYTVRSN
+1184 SFSYTVRSN

-1231 SAHELDEKNKITLIA
+1231 SVHELDEKNKITLIA

>member
-19 LMLLFPGQAEAADKK
+19 LMLMFPGQAEAADKK

-61 WYAEDDSTTVYTGI
+61 WYDNGTTVYTGI

-111 IHDGYTSDENWHG
+111 IHDAYTSDENWHG
-124 IQFGTQKCMQYYYSG
+124 IQFGTQKCIKNYYSG

-145 DCGEPLEDSNIYMSR
+145 DCGEPLEDANIYMSR

-194 GLSAHWCKEISWN
+194 RLSAHWCKEISWN
-207 QYRVVYKANSG
+207 QYRVIYKPNTGADDYS
-218 VDGYNGYMDYSY
+218 GYMDTSY
-230 HMYNNETIYEGETVT
+230 HMYNNATTYEGETVT
-245 PVTHLTENNYT
+245 PVTHLTANGYT
-256 RVGYVFTG
+256 RIGYVFTG
-264 WNTKQDGS
+264 WNTKPDGS
-272 GVSFTDKEEIYN
+272 GTTYADKEEIYN
-284 LSSSDWNDQSTW
+284 LSSADWNNKNESTW
-296 TDTDRG
+296 TETDNG

-335 QLYLKKY
+335 QLYLKNY

-400 GNVDTVKAAYHSDPI
+400 GNVDTVKAAYQSDPI
-415 TLPVTTKDGWSFGG
+415 TLPFTTKDGWSFGG

-464 QAVDNYE
+464 QSVDNYDA
-471 VNDGKG
+471 NDGKG

-497 KKEDGAWI
+497 KREDGAWL

-517 VIDQTYTFD
+517 IINQAYNFE
-526 GQAKQY
+526 GQSKQY

-540 SINAMGAQGQSYGS
+540 TIDALGAQGKSYGS

-565 TFWLRKGEILTY
+565 TFWLRKGEVLTY
-577 VVGGQNGYNGGGN
+577 VVGGQDGYNGGGS

-604 SNQKGTLLIA
+604 SNQKGTLMIA

-635 IDGNAGQAGMA
+635 INGNNGQSGMA
-646 GGGAGYQ
+646 GGGGGYQ

-658 ERLVHHHTSAC
+658 ERIDHYHVASCNVYHTHV
-669 DTSRS
+669 
-674 IIGSFRNNNYSYE
+674 GSS
-687 DDDDDRYYVKQRIA
+687 DRYGGCYTKYVENKRVVTWTDNLCCSNCQEGPNA
-701 NVSADG
+701 
-707 FKYLHFSG
+707 HFPGNPYGACGNFNPNWEKEIDDS
-715 LINQQRGHRISA
+715 
-727 GSGTLKVY
+727 Y
-735 NQNGLI
+735 
-741 FQKSIYDIESFIRTE
+741 YDLTCGKTTSTIVGYRC
-756 YQRAIAGN
+756 GM
-764 YGGENNY
+764 
-771 SSYSHAN
+771 
-778 YDFDDNDQAV
+778 
-788 YEDTDYVWLHYNGDG
+788 YNGQ
-803 SVTKWRK
+803 
-810 DGADDD
+810 
-816 YIPNPSAN
+816 I
-824 ATSYFIPSATRGG
+824 
-837 SSWFYG
+837 
-843 INWYFK
+843 
-849 YDIPIPAGSTNIRIE
+849 
-864 FESEHETESYLSVSV
+864 L
-879 QEAVLTGRIGCGMT
+879 
-893 EGQVIS
+893 S

-909 VNSSYALMYEMN
+909 VNSAYAMMYETY
-921 SGERSGS
+921 SGVRSGS
-928 GIGELHSKAIGYQ
+928 GVAELHSKAIGYQ

-1013 VSGVKGY
+1013 VSGVMGY
-1020 YYLVDQNGDTVV
+1020 YYLVDQNGDAVV
-1032 TGNANYVQVPH
+1032 TGNANYVQDPH

-1085 KQLVIDAS
+1085 KQLSIDES

-1098 PATDKSWYVRADG
+1098 PAADKIWYVRADG
-1111 STPFTLKN
+1111 TTPFTLKN
-1119 EAYMDGTASRGYQ
+1119 EAYMDGTASQGYQ

-1169 GLAYSTDGTTALQQY
+1169 GLSYSTDGTTALQQY

-1231 SAHELDEKNKITLIA
+1231 SVHELDEKNKITLIA

>member
-194 GLSAHWCKEISWN
+194 GLSAHWCKKISWN
-207 QYRVVYKANSG
+207 QYRIFYDPNIKK
-218 VDGYNGYMDYSY
+218 YNGYMDYSY

-320 ANGGKYG
+320 ANGGRYNGVDKYS
-327 GLDKQSIT
+327 LTEPYSSK
-335 QLYLKKY
+335 YL
-342 VLQADFIQ
+342 LQKNLIVS
-350 APEGYQV
+350 PNGYTV
-357 SFETNGGSTVE
+357 AFETNGGTNVD
-368 TILGTKH
+368 TITGTMH
-375 FVEWMREQPFKGWL
+375 FVEWMQIQPFNGFVTN
-389 DDNKYIFTAPD
+389 DTYMFMAPD
-400 GNVDTVKAAYHSDPI
+400 RNIDTLKAAYQPDPI
-415 TLPVTTKDGWSFGG
+415 TLPSTTKDGWSFGG
-429 WYYDSDFSLPAG
+429 WYYDPDFSLPAG

-464 QAVDNYE
+464 QSVDNYDA
-471 VNDGKG
+471 NDGKG

-497 KKEDGAWI
+497 KREDGAWI

-517 VIDQTYTFD
+517 IINQAYNFE
-526 GQAKQY
+526 GQSKQY

-540 SINAMGAQGQSYGS
+540 TIDALGAQGKSYGS

-565 TFWLRKGEILTY
+565 TFWLRKGEVLTY
-577 VVGGQNGYNGGGN
+577 VVGGQNGYNGGGS

-604 SNQKGTLLIA
+604 SNQKGTLMIA

-629 GSAASV
+629 GSVASV
-635 IDGNAGQAGMA
+635 INGNNGQSGMA
-646 GGGAGYQ
+646 GGGGGYQ

-658 ERLVHHHTSAC
+658 ERIDHYHVASCNVYHTHV
-669 DTSRS
+669 
-674 IIGSFRNNNYSYE
+674 GSS
-687 DDDDDRYYVKQRIA
+687 DRYGGCYTKYVENKRVVTWTDNLCCSNCQEGPNA
-701 NVSADG
+701 
-707 FKYLHFSG
+707 HFPGNPYGACGNFNPNWEKEIDDS
-715 LINQQRGHRISA
+715 
-727 GSGTLKVY
+727 Y
-735 NQNGLI
+735 
-741 FQKSIYDIESFIRTE
+741 YDLTCGKTTSTIVGYRC
-756 YQRAIAGN
+756 GM
-764 YGGENNY
+764 
-771 SSYSHAN
+771 
-778 YDFDDNDQAV
+778 
-788 YEDTDYVWLHYNGDG
+788 YNGQ
-803 SVTKWRK
+803 
-810 DGADDD
+810 
-816 YIPNPSAN
+816 I
-824 ATSYFIPSATRGG
+824 
-837 SSWFYG
+837 
-843 INWYFK
+843 
-849 YDIPIPAGSTNIRIE
+849 
-864 FESEHETESYLSVSV
+864 L
-879 QEAVLTGRIGCGMT
+879 
-893 EGQVIS
+893 S

-909 VNSSYALMYEMN
+909 VNSAYAMMYETY
-921 SGERSGS
+921 SGVRSGS
-928 GIGELHSKAIGYQ
+928 GVAELHSKAIGYQ

-1013 VSGVKGY
+1013 VSGVMGY

-1032 TGNANYVQVPH
+1032 TGNANYVQDPH

-1079 LWKLYT
+1079 LWKIYT
-1085 KQLVIDAS
+1085 KQLSIDES
-1093 ADNVY
+1093 VDNVY
-1098 PATDKSWYVRADG
+1098 PAADKIWYVRADG
-1111 STPFTLKN
+1111 TTPFTLKN

-1268 DGSITVTV
+1268 DGSITIR
-1276 TADDDLS
+1276 ASAEDELS
-1283 GVKDFYVVIKNT
+1283 GVKDFYIVISNS
-1295 DNAITKTYLPD
+1295 DNAVMKTYTPD
-1306 VDGSIRI
+1306 ENGYINI
-1313 TITED
+1313 TITND

-1325 FTVLGYAVDNVG
+1325 FTLLGYAVDNVG
-1337 NENNLSYGTTEFA
+1337 NENSLSYGTTEFA

>member
-6 RYLAAKM
+6 RYLAV
-13 GLLALG
+13 GLLAMG
-19 LMLLFPGQAEAADKK
+19 ISIIFSGQTAEAAEKK

-61 WYAEDDSTTVYTGI
+61 WYDNGTTVNTGI
-75 KSSLRSLRTGE
+75 KSSLRNLETGE
-86 HYYKVARWGEVPVG
+86 HYYAIRRSGEVPVG
-100 SWKVVHRPGQC
+100 YWKVVHRPGQC
-111 IHDGYTSDENWHG
+111 IHDGYPDKDWHG
-124 IQFGTQKCMQYYYSG
+124 IAFGTQKCMQYYYSG
-139 WKAFCA
+139 WKAYCA
-145 DCGEPLEDSNIYMSR
+145 DCGEPIKENHIYMSR
-160 EAASSIQYLD
+160 EAAASIQYLD
-170 LGSEKNP
+170 LGTETARMG
-177 VFYYY
+177 YYY
-182 LCPFCRNLEQGV
+182 LCPFCSNLEQGV
-194 GLSAHWCKEISWN
+194 TLSAHLCKEISWN
-207 QYRVVYKANSG
+207 QYRIFYNPNIKK
-218 VDGYNGYMDYSY
+218 YNGYMDYSY
-230 HMYNNETIYEGETVT
+230 HMYNNATEYEGQTVT

-256 RVGYVFTG
+256 KEGYVFIG
-264 WNTKQDGS
+264 WNTKPDGS
-272 GVSFTDKEEIYN
+272 GAFFADSAEIYN
-284 LSSSDWNDQSTW
+284 LSSIDWRDESTW
-296 TDTDRG
+296 TETDNG
-302 TITLYAQW
+302 TVTLYAQW

-320 ANGGKYG
+320 AAGGKYS

-335 QLYLKKY
+335 QPYLKNY
-342 VLQADFIQ
+342 VLQVDLIQ
-350 APEGYQV
+350 APDGYQV
-357 SFETNGGSTVE
+357 AFVANGGSPVE
-368 TILGTKH
+368 TIAGTKH
-375 FVEWMREQPFKGWL
+375 FVEWMREQPFRGWL
-389 DDNKYIFTAPD
+389 EDNIYTFTAPD
-400 GNVDTVKAAYHSDPI
+400 GNVDTLKAAYQSDPI
-415 TLPVTTKDGWSFGG
+415 TLPATTRDGWSFGG
-429 WYYDSDFSLPAG
+429 WYYDPDFSLPAG

-464 QAVDNYE
+464 QSVDNYDANE
-471 VNDGKG
+471 GKG

-497 KKEDGAWI
+497 KRENGAWI
-505 RVNSANDISSTT
+505 RVNSADDISSTT
-517 VIDQTYTFD
+517 VISEAYSFE
-526 GQAKQY
+526 GQEKQY
-532 TVPYTGLY
+532 TIPYTGLY
-540 SINAMGAQGQSYGS
+540 TIKALGAQGASYES
-554 YTGGYGGSVTG
+554 YTGGYGGSVG
-565 TFWLRKGEILTY
+565 GKFWLRKGDVLTY
-577 VVGGQNGYNGGGN
+577 AVGGQNGYNGGGN
-590 ASSFGNG
+590 ATDYGNG

-604 SNQKGTLLIA
+604 SDQKGELMIA
-614 GGGGGAFSHGNGNAG
+614 GGGGGASPGGNGGNG

-635 IDGNAGQAGMA
+635 IDGHDGESGMV

-653 GGTAG
+653 GGCAG
-658 ERLVHHHTSAC
+658 EKIVHHHTNDCYVDASYTPAFGSWDGKVDGFDC
-669 DTSRS
+669 YADSNTKTS
-674 IIGSFRNNNYSYE
+674 GYAHTK
-687 DDDDDRYYVKQRIA
+687 DDDPRHVIRVGWESYAYSEGTLWNLNGYSGLATNGNTQL
-701 NVSADG
+701 NVSVHTNSWGSTDG
-707 FKYLHFSG
+707 LNLSKSKY
-715 LINQQRGHRISA
+715 R
-727 GSGTLKVY
+727 VM
-735 NQNGLI
+735 NQNGSTI
-741 FQKSIYDIESFIRTE
+741 SSGSFSS
-756 YQRAIAGN
+756 AMN
-764 YGGENNY
+764 SSSSSGG
-771 SSYSHAN
+771 S
-778 YDFDDNDQAV
+778 
-788 YEDTDYVWLHYNGDG
+788 
-803 SVTKWRK
+803 
-810 DGADDD
+810 
-816 YIPNPSAN
+816 
-824 ATSYFIPSATRGG
+824 G
-837 SSWFYG
+837 SSWENPDGSWGGSPDVRDFYG
-843 INWYFK
+843 TFHFALPEGTTRIYLYLDFYHNA
-849 YDIPIPAGSTNIRIE
+849 YDAWFT
-864 FESEHETESYLSVSV
+864 SEITGLSFSG
-879 QEAVLTGRIGCGMT
+879 GRKLNCGMT
-893 EGQVIS
+893 EGQVLS

-909 VNSSYALMYEMN
+909 VSSDALMYEMY
-921 SGERSGS
+921 SGVRSGS
-928 GIGELHSKAIGYQ
+928 GYATLDAEAVGYQ
-941 ESLDLAGVTATDFAA
+941 ESLDLTGVVATDFAA

-968 LDGKSIRVTWQVPS
+968 LDGKSICVTWQTPK

-1001 MLCESNVTKNTL
+1001 MLCKSNVTKNTL
-1013 VSGVKGY
+1013 VSGVMGY
-1020 YYLVDQNGDTVV
+1020 YYLVDQKEDTVV
-1032 TGNANYVQVPH
+1032 TGNANYVQDPH

-1066 SETTHILIDAKDV
+1066 SDTTHILIDAKDV

-1111 STPFTLKN
+1111 GTPFTLKN

-1144 SSVARNIIRTAST
+1144 SSVSRNIIRTAST

-1268 DGSITVTV
+1268 DGSITIR
-1276 TADDDLS
+1276 ASAEDELS
-1283 GVKDFYVVIKNT
+1283 GVKDFYIVISNS
-1295 DNAITKTYLPD
+1295 DNAVMKTYTPD
-1306 VDGSIRI
+1306 ENGYINI
-1313 TITED
+1313 TITND

-1325 FTVLGYAVDNVG
+1325 FTLLGYAVDNVG
-1337 NENNLSYGTTEFA
+1337 NENSLSYGTTEFA

-1355 ERILS
+1355 ERILE

-1432 EITVRAYKGDKKLED
+1432 EVTVRAYKGDKKLED

>member
-19 LMLLFPGQAEAADKK
+19 LMLMFPGQAEAADKK

-61 WYAEDDSTTVYTGI
+61 WYDNGTTVYTGI

-111 IHDGYTSDENWHG
+111 IHDAYTSDENWHG
-124 IQFGTQKCMQYYYSG
+124 IQFGTQKCIKNYYSG

-145 DCGEPLEDSNIYMSR
+145 DCGEPLEDANIYMSR

-194 GLSAHWCKEISWN
+194 RLSAHWCKEISWN
-207 QYRVVYKANSG
+207 QYRVIYKPNTGADDYS
-218 VDGYNGYMDYSY
+218 GYMDTSY
-230 HMYNNETIYEGETVT
+230 HMYNNATTYEGETVT
-245 PVTHLTENNYT
+245 PVTHLTANGYT
-256 RVGYVFTG
+256 RIGYVFTG
-264 WNTKQDGS
+264 WNTKPDGS
-272 GVSFTDKEEIYN
+272 GTTYADKEEIYN
-284 LSSSDWNDQSTW
+284 LSSADWNNKNESTW
-296 TDTDRG
+296 TETDNG

-335 QLYLKKY
+335 QLYLKNY

-400 GNVDTVKAAYHSDPI
+400 GNVDTVKAAYQSDPI
-415 TLPVTTKDGWSFGG
+415 TLPFTTKDGWSFGG

-464 QAVDNYE
+464 QSVDNYDA
-471 VNDGKG
+471 NDGKG

-497 KKEDGAWI
+497 KREDGAWL

-517 VIDQTYTFD
+517 IINQAYNFE
-526 GQAKQY
+526 GQSKQY

-540 SINAMGAQGQSYGS
+540 TIDALGAQGKSYGS

-565 TFWLRKGEILTY
+565 TFWLRKGEVLTY
-577 VVGGQNGYNGGGN
+577 VVGGQDGYNGGGN

-604 SNQKGTLLIA
+604 SNQKGTLMIA

-635 IDGNAGQAGMA
+635 INGNNGQSGMA
-646 GGGAGYQ
+646 GGGGGYQ

-658 ERLVHHHTSAC
+658 ERIDHYHVASCNVYHTHV
-669 DTSRS
+669 
-674 IIGSFRNNNYSYE
+674 GSS
-687 DDDDDRYYVKQRIA
+687 DRYGGCYTKYVENKRVVTWTDNLCCSNCQEGPNA
-701 NVSADG
+701 
-707 FKYLHFSG
+707 HFPGNPYGACGNFNPNWEKEIDDS
-715 LINQQRGHRISA
+715 
-727 GSGTLKVY
+727 Y
-735 NQNGLI
+735 
-741 FQKSIYDIESFIRTE
+741 YDLTCGKTTSTIVGYRC
-756 YQRAIAGN
+756 GM
-764 YGGENNY
+764 
-771 SSYSHAN
+771 
-778 YDFDDNDQAV
+778 
-788 YEDTDYVWLHYNGDG
+788 YNGQ
-803 SVTKWRK
+803 
-810 DGADDD
+810 
-816 YIPNPSAN
+816 I
-824 ATSYFIPSATRGG
+824 
-837 SSWFYG
+837 
-843 INWYFK
+843 
-849 YDIPIPAGSTNIRIE
+849 
-864 FESEHETESYLSVSV
+864 L
-879 QEAVLTGRIGCGMT
+879 
-893 EGQVIS
+893 S

-909 VNSSYALMYEMN
+909 VNSAYAMMYETY
-921 SGERSGS
+921 SGVRSGS
-928 GIGELHSKAIGYQ
+928 GAAELHSKAIGYQ

-1013 VSGVKGY
+1013 VSGVMGY

-1032 TGNANYVQVPH
+1032 TGNANYVQDPH

-1085 KQLVIDAS
+1085 KQLSIDES

-1098 PATDKSWYVRADG
+1098 PAADKSWYVRADG
-1111 STPFTLKN
+1111 TTPFTLKN

-1169 GLAYSTDGTTALQQY
+1169 GLSYSTDGTTALQQY

-1231 SAHELDEKNKITLIA
+1231 SVHELDEKNKITLIA

-1369 ESGILTFTTWGYADR
+1369 ESGIITFTTWGYADR

>member
-13 GLLALG
+13 GLLALAIA
-19 LMLLFPGQAEAADKK
+19 MLLPGQKVDAADKK

-56 DQNYT
+56 DRDYT
-61 WYAEDDSTTVYTGI
+61 WYDADTRVSTGI
-75 KSSLRSLRTGE
+75 TSSLRALNTGE
-86 HYYKVARWGEVPVG
+86 HYYKVSRYGEIPIGYWQV
-100 SWKVVHRPGQC
+100 SHRPAQC
-111 IHDGYTSDENWHG
+111 IHNGYPEDNYLYHG
-124 IQFGTQKCMQYYYSG
+124 IQYGRHKCLRNYNSG
-139 WKAFCA
+139 WMAYCA
-145 DCGEPLEDSNIYMSR
+145 DCGEEIAYANMYMSR
-160 EAASSIQYLD
+160 DAAKSIQYMD
-170 LGSEKNP
+170 LGSKQNP
-177 VFYYY
+177 MEYYF
-182 LCPFCRNLEQGV
+182 LCPFCNNLEQGAPL
-194 GLSAHWCKEISWN
+194 GEHKCKEISWN
-207 QYRVVYKANSG
+207 QYRIFYDPNIKK
-218 VDGYNGYMDYSY
+218 YNGYMDYSY

-302 TITLYAQW
+302 TITLYKKKK
-310 RKSESTLVID
+310 KSESTLVID
-320 ANGGKYG
+320 ANGGRYNGVDKYS
-327 GLDKQSIT
+327 LTEPYSSK
-335 QLYLKKY
+335 YL
-342 VLQADFIQ
+342 LQKNLIVS
-350 APEGYQV
+350 PNGYTV
-357 SFETNGGSTVE
+357 AFETNGGTNVD
-368 TILGTKH
+368 TITGTMH
-375 FVEWMREQPFKGWL
+375 FVEWMQIQPFNGFVTN
-389 DDNKYIFTAPD
+389 DTYMFMAPD
-400 GNVDTVKAAYHSDPI
+400 RNIDTLKAAYQPDPI
-415 TLPVTTKDGWSFGG
+415 TLPSTTKDGWSFGG
-429 WYYDSDFSLPAG
+429 WYYDPDFSLPAG

-464 QAVDNYE
+464 QSVDNYDA
-471 VNDGKG
+471 NDGKG

-497 KKEDGAWI
+497 KREDGAWI

-517 VIDQTYTFD
+517 IINQAYNFE
-526 GQAKQY
+526 GQSKQY

-540 SINAMGAQGQSYGS
+540 TIDALGAQGKSYGS

-565 TFWLRKGEILTY
+565 TFWLRKGEVLTY
-577 VVGGQNGYNGGGN
+577 VVGGQNGYNGGGS

-604 SNQKGTLLIA
+604 SNQKGTLMIA

-629 GSAASV
+629 GSVASV
-635 IDGNAGQAGMA
+635 INGNNGQSGMA
-646 GGGAGYQ
+646 GGGGGYQ

-658 ERLVHHHTSAC
+658 ERIDHYHVASCNVYHTHV
-669 DTSRS
+669 
-674 IIGSFRNNNYSYE
+674 GSS
-687 DDDDDRYYVKQRIA
+687 DRYGGCYTKYVENKRVVTWTDNLCCSNCQEGPNA
-701 NVSADG
+701 
-707 FKYLHFSG
+707 HFPGNPYGACGNFNPNWEKEIDDS
-715 LINQQRGHRISA
+715 
-727 GSGTLKVY
+727 Y
-735 NQNGLI
+735 
-741 FQKSIYDIESFIRTE
+741 YDLTCGKTTSTIVGYRC
-756 YQRAIAGN
+756 GM
-764 YGGENNY
+764 
-771 SSYSHAN
+771 
-778 YDFDDNDQAV
+778 
-788 YEDTDYVWLHYNGDG
+788 YNGQ
-803 SVTKWRK
+803 
-810 DGADDD
+810 
-816 YIPNPSAN
+816 I
-824 ATSYFIPSATRGG
+824 
-837 SSWFYG
+837 
-843 INWYFK
+843 
-849 YDIPIPAGSTNIRIE
+849 
-864 FESEHETESYLSVSV
+864 L
-879 QEAVLTGRIGCGMT
+879 
-893 EGQVIS
+893 S

-909 VNSSYALMYEMN
+909 VNSAYAMMYETY
-921 SGERSGS
+921 SGVRSGS
-928 GIGELHSKAIGYQ
+928 GVAELHSKAIGYQ

-1013 VSGVKGY
+1013 VSGVMGY

-1032 TGNANYVQVPH
+1032 TGNANYVQDPH

-1085 KQLVIDAS
+1085 KQLSIDES
-1093 ADNVY
+1093 VDNVY
-1098 PATDKSWYVRADG
+1098 PAADKIWYVRADG
-1111 STPFTLKN
+1111 TTPFTLKN

-1139 TVSDD
+1139 TVSDNN
-1144 SSVARNIIRTAST
+1144 SVARNIIRTASM

-1169 GLAYSTDGTTALQQY
+1169 GLSYSTDGTSVLQQY

>member
-6 RYLAAKM
+6 RYLAA
-13 GLLALG
+13 GLLVMG
-19 LMLLFPGQAEAADKK
+19 ISIIFSGQTAEAAEKK
-34 TIYNSPYVSFSPD
+34 TIYNSPYVSISPD
-47 GKAFTTCAG
+47 GEAFTTCAG

-61 WYAEDDSTTVYTGI
+61 WYDNGTTVNTGI

-86 HYYKVARWGEVPVG
+86 HYFKVARWGEVPVG
-100 SWKVVHRPGQC
+100 SWRVVHRPGQC
-111 IHDGYTSDENWHG
+111 IHEAYTSDENWHG
-124 IQFGTQKCMQYYYSG
+124 IQFGTQKCMRYYYSG

-145 DCGEPLEDSNIYMSR
+145 DCGEPLEESYIYMSS
-160 EAASSIQYLD
+160 EAASSIQHLD
-170 LGSEKNP
+170 LGTESNP

-194 GLSAHWCKEISWN
+194 RLSAHLCKEISPN
-207 QYRVVYKANSG
+207 QYRIFYDPNISK
-218 VDGYNGYMDYSY
+218 YNGYMDTSY
-230 HMYNNETIYEGETVT
+230 HMYNSATEYEGQTVT

-256 RVGYVFTG
+256 KEGYVFIG
-264 WNTKQDGS
+264 WNTKPDGS
-272 GVSFTDKEEIYN
+272 GVSFSDSAEIYN
-284 LSSSDWNDQSTW
+284 LSSIDWRDESTW
-296 TDTDRG
+296 TETDNG
-302 TITLYAQW
+302 TVTLYAQW
-310 RKSESTLVID
+310 RKSESTLIID
-320 ANGGKYG
+320 AAGGKYS

-335 QLYLKKY
+335 QPYLKNY
-342 VLQADFIQ
+342 VLQADLIQ
-350 APEGYQV
+350 APDGYQV
-357 SFETNGGSTVE
+357 AFVANGGSPVE
-368 TILGTKH
+368 TIAGTKH
-375 FVEWMREQPFKGWL
+375 FVEWMREQPFRGWL
-389 DDNKYIFTAPD
+389 EDNIYTFTAPD
-400 GNVDTVKAAYHSDPI
+400 GNVDTLKAAYQSDPI
-415 TLPVTTKDGWSFGG
+415 TLPSTTKDGWSFGG
-429 WYYDSDFSLPAG
+429 WYYDPDFSLPAG

-464 QAVDNYE
+464 QSVDNYDANE
-471 VNDGKG
+471 GKG

-497 KKEDGAWI
+497 KRENGAWI
-505 RVNSANDISSTT
+505 RVNSADDISSTT
-517 VIDQTYTFD
+517 VISEAYSFE
-526 GQAKQY
+526 GQEKQY
-532 TVPYTGLY
+532 TIPYTGLY
-540 SINAMGAQGQSYGS
+540 TIKALGAQGASYES
-554 YTGGYGGSVTG
+554 YTGGYGGSVG
-565 TFWLRKGEILTY
+565 GKFWLRKGDVLTY
-577 VVGGQNGYNGGGN
+577 AVGGQNGYNGGGN
-590 ASSFGNG
+590 ATDYGNG

-604 SNQKGTLLIA
+604 SDQKGELMIA
-614 GGGGGAFSHGNGNAG
+614 GGGGGASPGGNGGNG

-635 IDGNAGQAGMA
+635 IDGHDGESGMA

-653 GGTAG
+653 GGCAG
-658 ERLVHHHTSAC
+658 EKIVHHHTNDCYVDASYTPAFGSWDGTVDGFDC
-669 DTSRS
+669 YADTNTKTKGYAHTR
-674 IIGSFRNNNYSYE
+674 
-687 DDDDDRYYVKQRIA
+687 DDDPRHVIRVGWESYAYSEGTLWNLNGYSGLATNGNTQL
-701 NVSADG
+701 NVSVHTNSWGSTDG
-707 FKYLHFSG
+707 LNLSKSKYRVL
-715 LINQQRGHRISA
+715 
-727 GSGTLKVY
+727 
-735 NQNGLI
+735 NQNGSTI
-741 FQKSIYDIESFIRTE
+741 SSGSFSS
-756 YQRAIAGN
+756 AIN
-764 YGGENNY
+764 
-771 SSYSHAN
+771 SS
-778 YDFDDNDQAV
+778 
-788 YEDTDYVWLHYNGDG
+788 G
-803 SVTKWRK
+803 SS
-810 DGADDD
+810 G
-816 YIPNPSAN
+816 S
-824 ATSYFIPSATRGG
+824 SG
-837 SSWFYG
+837 SSWENPDGSWGGSPDVRDFYG
-843 INWYFK
+843 TFHFK
-849 YDIPIPAGSTNIRIE
+849 LPEGTTRIYLYLDFYHNAYDAWFT
-864 FESEHETESYLSVSV
+864 SEITGLSFSG
-879 QEAVLTGRIGCGMT
+879 GRKLNCGMT
-893 EGQVIS
+893 EGQVLS

-909 VNSSYALMYEMN
+909 VSSDALMYEMY
-921 SGERSGS
+921 SGVRSGS
-928 GIGELHSKAIGYQ
+928 GYATLDAEAVGYQ
-941 ESLDLAGVTATDFAA
+941 ESLDLTGVVATDFAA

-968 LDGKSIRVTWQVPS
+968 LDGKAICVTWQTPK

-1013 VSGVKGY
+1013 VSGVMGY

-1032 TGNANYVQVPH
+1032 AGNANYVQNPH

-1139 TVSDD
+1139 TVSDNN
-1144 SSVARNIIRTAST
+1144 SVARNIIRTASM

-1169 GLAYSTDGTTALQQY
+1169 GLSYSTDGTSVLQQY

-1216 VIPVAEADKESDKVY
+1216 VIPVAEADKELNKVY
-1231 SAHELDEKNKITLIA
+1231 SAHELDETNKITLIA

-1268 DGSITVTV
+1268 DGSITIR
-1276 TADDDLS
+1276 ASAEDELS
-1283 GVKDFYVVIKNT
+1283 GVKDFYIVISNS
-1295 DNAITKTYLPD
+1295 DNAVMKTYTPD
-1306 VDGSIRI
+1306 ENGYINI
-1313 TITED
+1313 TITND

-1325 FTVLGYAVDNVG
+1325 FTLLGYAVDNVG
-1337 NENNLSYGTTEFA
+1337 NENSLSYGTTEFA

-1355 ERILS
+1355 ERILE

>member
-13 GLLALG
+13 GLLALAIA
-19 LMLLFPGQAEAADKK
+19 MLLPGQKVDAAAKK
-34 TIYNSPYVSFSPD
+34 TIYNSPYVTFSPD

-61 WYAEDDSTTVYTGI
+61 WYDYGTTVNTGI
-75 KSSLRSLRTGE
+75 KSSLQSLRTGE

-111 IHDGYTSDENWHG
+111 IHEGYTIDENWHG

-139 WKAFCA
+139 WEAFCA
-145 DCGEPLEDSNIYMSR
+145 DCGEPLEESYIYMSR

-194 GLSAHWCKEISWN
+194 RLSAHWCKKISWN
-207 QYRVVYKANSG
+207 QYRIFYDPNIKK
-218 VDGYNGYMDYSY
+218 YNGYMDYSY
-230 HMYNNETIYEGETVT
+230 HMYNSATEYEGQTVT

-256 RVGYVFTG
+256 KEGYVFIG
-264 WNTKQDGS
+264 WNTKPDGS
-272 GVSFTDKEEIYN
+272 GVSFSDSAEIYN
-284 LSSSDWNDQSTW
+284 LSNVDWRDESTW
-296 TDTDRG
+296 TETDNG

-320 ANGGKYG
+320 AAGGKYS

-335 QLYLKKY
+335 QLYLKNY
-342 VLQADFIQ
+342 VLQADLIQ
-350 APEGYQV
+350 APDGYQV
-357 SFETNGGSTVE
+357 AFVANGGSPVE
-368 TILGTKH
+368 TIAGTKH
-375 FVEWMREQPFKGWL
+375 FVEWMREQPFRGWL
-389 DDNKYIFTAPD
+389 EDNIYTFTAPD
-400 GNVDTVKAAYHSDPI
+400 GNVDTLKAAYQSDPI
-415 TLPVTTKDGWSFGG
+415 TLPVTTRDGWSFGG
-429 WYYDSDFSLPAG
+429 WYYDPDFSLPAG

-464 QAVDNYE
+464 QSVDNYDA
-471 VNDGKG
+471 NDGKG

-497 KKEDGAWI
+497 KREDGAWI
-505 RVNSANDISSTT
+505 RVNSADDISSTT
-517 VIDQTYTFD
+517 VISEAYSFD
-526 GQAKQY
+526 GQEKQY
-532 TVPYTGLY
+532 TIPYTGLY
-540 SINAMGAQGQSYGS
+540 TIKALGAQGASYES
-554 YTGGYGGSVTG
+554 YTGGYGGSVG
-565 TFWLRKGEILTY
+565 GKFWLRKGDVLTY
-577 VVGGQNGYNGGGN
+577 AVGGQNGYNGGGN
-590 ASSFGNG
+590 ATDYGNG

-604 SNQKGTLLIA
+604 SDQKGELMIA
-614 GGGGGAFSHGNGNAG
+614 GGGGGASPGGDGGNG

-635 IDGNAGQAGMA
+635 IDGHDGESGMA

-653 GGTAG
+653 GGCAG
-658 ERLVHHHTSAC
+658 EKIVHHHTNECYVDASYTPAFGSWDGKVDGFDC
-669 DTSRS
+669 YAENNTKTSGYAHTKGEDPDPRH
-674 IIGSFRNNNYSYE
+674 IIRVGWASYAYSLWNLSGYAGLSTNGNT
-687 DDDDDRYYVKQRIA
+687 QL
-701 NVSADG
+701 NVSVHTNSWG
-707 FKYLHFSG
+707 STSG
-715 LINQQRGHRISA
+715 LSLDKSNYR
-727 GSGTLKVY
+727 LM
-735 NQNGLI
+735 NQNGTTI
-741 FQKSIYDIESFIRTE
+741 SSGSFKSVM
-756 YQRAIAGN
+756 N
-764 YGGENNY
+764 
-771 SSYSHAN
+771 SSSSS
-778 YDFDDNDQAV
+778 
-788 YEDTDYVWLHYNGDG
+788 G
-803 SVTKWRK
+803 S
-810 DGADDD
+810 
-816 YIPNPSAN
+816 S
-824 ATSYFIPSATRGG
+824 G
-837 SSWFYG
+837 SSWENPDGSWGGSPDVRDFYG
-843 INWYFK
+843 TFHFK
-849 YDIPIPAGSTNIRIE
+849 LPEGTTRIYLYLD
-864 FESEHETESYLSVSV
+864 FYHNASDAWFSSEITGLSFSG
-879 QEAVLTGRIGCGMT
+879 GRKLNCGMT
-893 EGQVIS
+893 EGQVLS

-909 VNSSYALMYEMN
+909 VSDDALMYEMY
-921 SGERSGS
+921 SGVRSGS
-928 GIGELHSKAIGYQ
+928 GYASLDAEAVGYQ
-941 ESLDLAGVTATDFAA
+941 ESLDLTGVVATDFAA

-968 LDGKSIRVTWQVPS
+968 LDGKSICVTWQTPK

-1001 MLCESNVTKNTL
+1001 MLCESNITINTL
-1013 VSGVKGY
+1013 VSGVMGY
-1020 YYLVDQNGDTVV
+1020 YYRVDQNGDTVV
-1032 TGNANYVQVPH
+1032 TGNANYVQDPH
-1043 VNVVTAEYNQ
+1043 VNVVTAAYNQ

-1079 LWKLYT
+1079 LWKIYT
-1085 KQLVIDAS
+1085 KQLSIDES
-1093 ADNVY
+1093 VDNVY
-1098 PATDKSWYVRADG
+1098 PAADKIWYVRTDG
-1111 STPFTLKN
+1111 TTPFTLKN
-1119 EAYMDGTASRGYQ
+1119 EAYMDGTASQGYQ

-1157 EIADTSIRTDAN
+1157 EIADTSIRTDAD
-1169 GLAYSTDGTTALQQY
+1169 GLSYSTDGTTALQQY

-1411 YMITEHL
+1411 YMITEQL
-1418 QFMVPLYTPENQNL
+1418 QFMVPLYTPENHNL

>member
-194 GLSAHWCKEISWN
+194 GLSAHWCKKISWN
-207 QYRVVYKANSG
+207 QYRIFYDPNIKK
-218 VDGYNGYMDYSY
+218 YNGYMDYSY

-320 ANGGKYG
+320 ANGGRYNGVDKYS
-327 GLDKQSIT
+327 LTEPYSSK
-335 QLYLKKY
+335 YL
-342 VLQADFIQ
+342 LQKNLIVS
-350 APEGYQV
+350 PNGYTV
-357 SFETNGGSTVE
+357 AFETNGGTNVD
-368 TILGTKH
+368 TITGTMH
-375 FVEWMREQPFKGWL
+375 FVEWMQIQPFNGFVTN
-389 DDNKYIFTAPD
+389 DTYMFMAPD
-400 GNVDTVKAAYHSDPI
+400 RNIDTLKAVYQSDPI

-429 WYYDSDFSLPAG
+429 WYYDPDFSLPAG

-577 VVGGQNGYNGGGN
+577 VVGGQNGYNGGGS

-604 SNQKGTLLIA
+604 SNPKGTLMIA

-635 IDGNAGQAGMA
+635 INGNNGQSGMT
-646 GGGAGYQ
+646 GGGGGYQ

-658 ERLVHHHTSAC
+658 ERIDHYHVASCNVYHTHVG
-669 DTSRS
+669 SR
-674 IIGSFRNNNYSYE
+674 
-687 DDDDDRYYVKQRIA
+687 DRYGGCYTKYVENKRVVTWTDNLCCSNCQEGPNA
-701 NVSADG
+701 
-707 FKYLHFSG
+707 HFPGNPYGACGNFNPNWEKEIDDS
-715 LINQQRGHRISA
+715 
-727 GSGTLKVY
+727 Y
-735 NQNGLI
+735 
-741 FQKSIYDIESFIRTE
+741 YDLTCGKTTSTIVGYRC
-756 YQRAIAGN
+756 GM
-764 YGGENNY
+764 
-771 SSYSHAN
+771 
-778 YDFDDNDQAV
+778 
-788 YEDTDYVWLHYNGDG
+788 YNGQ
-803 SVTKWRK
+803 
-810 DGADDD
+810 
-816 YIPNPSAN
+816 I
-824 ATSYFIPSATRGG
+824 
-837 SSWFYG
+837 
-843 INWYFK
+843 
-849 YDIPIPAGSTNIRIE
+849 
-864 FESEHETESYLSVSV
+864 L
-879 QEAVLTGRIGCGMT
+879 
-893 EGQVIS
+893 S

-909 VNSSYALMYEMN
+909 VNSAYAMMYETY
-921 SGERSGS
+921 SGVRSGS
-928 GIGELHSKAIGYQ
+928 GVAELHSKAIGYQ

-1001 MLCESNVTKNTL
+1001 MLCGSNVTKNTL

-1169 GLAYSTDGTTALQQY
+1169 GLSYSTDGTTALQQY

>member
-194 GLSAHWCKEISWN
+194 GLSAHWCKKISWN
-207 QYRVVYKANSG
+207 QYRIFYDPNIKK
-218 VDGYNGYMDYSY
+218 YNGYMDYSY

-320 ANGGKYG
+320 ANGGRYNGVDKYS
-327 GLDKQSIT
+327 LTEPYSSK
-335 QLYLKKY
+335 YL
-342 VLQADFIQ
+342 LQKNLIVS
-350 APEGYQV
+350 PNGYTV
-357 SFETNGGSTVE
+357 AFETNGGTNVD
-368 TILGTKH
+368 TITGTMH
-375 FVEWMREQPFKGWL
+375 FVEWMQIQPFNGFVTN
-389 DDNKYIFTAPD
+389 DTYMFMAPD
-400 GNVDTVKAAYHSDPI
+400 RNIDTLKAVYQSDPI

-429 WYYDSDFSLPAG
+429 WYYDPDFSLPAG

-464 QAVDNYE
+464 QSVDNYDA
-471 VNDGKG
+471 NDGKG

-497 KKEDGAWI
+497 KREDGAWL

-517 VIDQTYTFD
+517 IINQAYNFE
-526 GQAKQY
+526 GQSKQY

-540 SINAMGAQGQSYGS
+540 TIDALGAQGKSYGS

-565 TFWLRKGEILTY
+565 TFWLRKGEVLTY
-577 VVGGQNGYNGGGN
+577 VVGGQDGYNGGGS

-604 SNQKGTLLIA
+604 SNQKGTLMIA

-635 IDGNAGQAGMA
+635 INGNNGQSGMA
-646 GGGAGYQ
+646 GGGGGYQ

-658 ERLVHHHTSAC
+658 ERIDHYHVASCNVYHTHV
-669 DTSRS
+669 
-674 IIGSFRNNNYSYE
+674 GSS
-687 DDDDDRYYVKQRIA
+687 DRYGGCYTKYVENKRVVTWTDNLCCSNCQEGPNA
-701 NVSADG
+701 
-707 FKYLHFSG
+707 HFPGNPYGACGNFNPNWEKEIDDS
-715 LINQQRGHRISA
+715 
-727 GSGTLKVY
+727 Y
-735 NQNGLI
+735 
-741 FQKSIYDIESFIRTE
+741 YDLTCGKTTSTIVGYRC
-756 YQRAIAGN
+756 GM
-764 YGGENNY
+764 
-771 SSYSHAN
+771 
-778 YDFDDNDQAV
+778 
-788 YEDTDYVWLHYNGDG
+788 YNGQ
-803 SVTKWRK
+803 
-810 DGADDD
+810 
-816 YIPNPSAN
+816 I
-824 ATSYFIPSATRGG
+824 
-837 SSWFYG
+837 
-843 INWYFK
+843 
-849 YDIPIPAGSTNIRIE
+849 
-864 FESEHETESYLSVSV
+864 L
-879 QEAVLTGRIGCGMT
+879 
-893 EGQVIS
+893 S
-899 SKPAYGGSNY
+899 SKTAYGGSNY
-909 VNSSYALMYEMN
+909 VNSAYAMMYETY
-921 SGERSGS
+921 SGVRSGS
-928 GIGELHSKAIGYQ
+928 GAAELHSKAIGYQ

-968 LDGKSIRVTWQVPS
+968 LDGKSIRVTWQVPN

-1001 MLCESNVTKNTL
+1001 MLCESNITKNTL
-1013 VSGVKGY
+1013 VSGVMGY
-1020 YYLVDQNGDTVV
+1020 YYLIDQKEDTVV
-1032 TGNANYVQVPH
+1032 AGNANYVQDPH

-1111 STPFTLKN
+1111 TTPFTLKN

-1169 GLAYSTDGTTALQQY
+1169 GLSYSTDGTTALQQY

-1193 KNRDLMGV
+1193 KNRDLMGI

-1231 SAHELDEKNKITLIA
+1231 SVHELDEKNKITLIA

>member
-13 GLLALG
+13 GLLALAIA
-19 LMLLFPGQAEAADKK
+19 MLLPGQKVDAADKK

-56 DQNYT
+56 DRDYT
-61 WYAEDDSTTVYTGI
+61 WYDADTRVSTGI
-75 KSSLRSLRTGE
+75 TSSLRALNTGE
-86 HYYKVARWGEVPVG
+86 HYYKVSRYGEIPIGYWQV
-100 SWKVVHRPGQC
+100 SHRPAQC
-111 IHDGYTSDENWHG
+111 IHNGYPEDNYLYHG
-124 IQFGTQKCMQYYYSG
+124 IQYGRHKCLRNYNSG
-139 WKAFCA
+139 WMAYCA
-145 DCGEPLEDSNIYMSR
+145 DCGEVIAYANMYMSR
-160 EAASSIQYLD
+160 DAAKSIQYMD
-170 LGSEKNP
+170 LGSKQNP
-177 VFYYY
+177 MEYYF
-182 LCPFCRNLEQGV
+182 LCPFCNNLEQGAPL
-194 GLSAHWCKEISWN
+194 GEHKCKEISWN
-207 QYRVVYKANSG
+207 QYRIFYDPNIKK
-218 VDGYNGYMDYSY
+218 YNGYMDYSY

-320 ANGGKYG
+320 ANGGRYNGVDKYS
-327 GLDKQSIT
+327 LTEPYSSK
-335 QLYLKKY
+335 YL
-342 VLQADFIQ
+342 LQKNLIVS
-350 APEGYQV
+350 PNGYTV
-357 SFETNGGSTVE
+357 AFETNGGTNVD
-368 TILGTKH
+368 TITGTMH
-375 FVEWMREQPFKGWL
+375 FVEWMQIQPFNGFVTN
-389 DDNKYIFTAPD
+389 DTYMFMAPD
-400 GNVDTVKAAYHSDPI
+400 RNIDTLKAAYQSDPI
-415 TLPVTTKDGWSFGG
+415 TLPFTTKDGWSFGG

-441 GAGDQIIPSKD
+441 GAGNQIIPSKD

-464 QAVDNYE
+464 QSVDNYDA
-471 VNDGKG
+471 NDEKG

-497 KKEDGAWI
+497 KREDGAWI

-517 VIDQTYTFD
+517 IINQAYNFE
-526 GQAKQY
+526 GQSKQY

-540 SINAMGAQGQSYGS
+540 TIDALGAQGKSYGS
-554 YTGGYGGSVTG
+554 YTGGYGGSVIG
-565 TFWLRKGEILTY
+565 TFWLRKGEVLTY
-577 VVGGQNGYNGGGN
+577 VVGGQNGYNGGGS

-604 SNQKGTLLIA
+604 SNQKGTLMIA

-629 GSAASV
+629 GSVASV
-635 IDGNAGQAGMA
+635 INGNNGQSGMA
-646 GGGAGYQ
+646 GGGGGYQ

-658 ERLVHHHTSAC
+658 ERIDHYHVASCNVYHTHV
-669 DTSRS
+669 
-674 IIGSFRNNNYSYE
+674 GSS
-687 DDDDDRYYVKQRIA
+687 DRYGGCYTKYVENKRVVTWTDNLCCSNCQEGPNA
-701 NVSADG
+701 
-707 FKYLHFSG
+707 HFPGNPYGACGNFNPNWEKEIDDS
-715 LINQQRGHRISA
+715 
-727 GSGTLKVY
+727 Y
-735 NQNGLI
+735 
-741 FQKSIYDIESFIRTE
+741 YDLTCGKTTSTIVGYRC
-756 YQRAIAGN
+756 GM
-764 YGGENNY
+764 
-771 SSYSHAN
+771 
-778 YDFDDNDQAV
+778 
-788 YEDTDYVWLHYNGDG
+788 YNGQ
-803 SVTKWRK
+803 
-810 DGADDD
+810 
-816 YIPNPSAN
+816 I
-824 ATSYFIPSATRGG
+824 
-837 SSWFYG
+837 
-843 INWYFK
+843 
-849 YDIPIPAGSTNIRIE
+849 
-864 FESEHETESYLSVSV
+864 L
-879 QEAVLTGRIGCGMT
+879 
-893 EGQVIS
+893 S

-909 VNSSYALMYEMN
+909 VNSAYAMMYETY
-921 SGERSGS
+921 SGVRSGS
-928 GIGELHSKAIGYQ
+928 GVAELHSKAIGYQ

-1013 VSGVKGY
+1013 VSGVMGY

-1032 TGNANYVQVPH
+1032 TGNANYVQDPH

-1119 EAYMDGTASRGYQ
+1119 EAYMDGTASQGYQ

-1169 GLAYSTDGTTALQQY
+1169 GLSYSTDGTSVLQQY
-1184 SYSYTVRSN
+1184 SFSYTVRSN

-1231 SAHELDEKNKITLIA
+1231 SVHELDEKNKITLIA

>member
-13 GLLALG
+13 GLLALAIA
-19 LMLLFPGQAEAADKK
+19 MLLPGQKVDAADKK

-56 DQNYT
+56 DRDYT
-61 WYAEDDSTTVYTGI
+61 WYDADTRVSTGI
-75 KSSLRSLRTGE
+75 TSSLRALNTGE
-86 HYYKVARWGEVPVG
+86 HYYKVSRYGEIPIGYWQV
-100 SWKVVHRPGQC
+100 SHRPAQC
-111 IHDGYTSDENWHG
+111 IHNGYPEDNYLYHG
-124 IQFGTQKCMQYYYSG
+124 IQYGRHKCLRNYNSG
-139 WKAFCA
+139 WMAYCA
-145 DCGEPLEDSNIYMSR
+145 DCGEVIAYANMYMSR
-160 EAASSIQYLD
+160 DAAKSIQYMD
-170 LGSEKNP
+170 LGSKQNP
-177 VFYYY
+177 MEYYF
-182 LCPFCRNLEQGV
+182 LCPFCNNLEQGAPL
-194 GLSAHWCKEISWN
+194 GEHKCKEISWN
-207 QYRVVYKANSG
+207 QYRIFYDPNIKK
-218 VDGYNGYMDYSY
+218 YNGYMDYSY

-320 ANGGKYG
+320 ANGGRYNGVDKYS
-327 GLDKQSIT
+327 LTEPYSSK
-335 QLYLKKY
+335 YL
-342 VLQADFIQ
+342 LQKNLIVS
-350 APEGYQV
+350 PNGYTV
-357 SFETNGGSTVE
+357 AFETNGGTNVD
-368 TILGTKH
+368 TITGTMH
-375 FVEWMREQPFKGWL
+375 FVEWMQIQPFNGFVTN
-389 DDNKYIFTAPD
+389 DTYMFMAPD
-400 GNVDTVKAAYHSDPI
+400 RNIDTLKAAYQPDPI
-415 TLPVTTKDGWSFGG
+415 TLPSTTKDGWSFGG
-429 WYYDSDFSLPAG
+429 WYYDPDFSLPAG

-464 QAVDNYE
+464 QSVDNYDA
-471 VNDGKG
+471 NDGKG

-497 KKEDGAWI
+497 KREDGAWI

-517 VIDQTYTFD
+517 IINQAYNFE
-526 GQAKQY
+526 GQSKQY

-540 SINAMGAQGQSYGS
+540 TIDALGAQGKSYGS

-565 TFWLRKGEILTY
+565 TFWLRKGEVLTY
-577 VVGGQNGYNGGGN
+577 VVGGQNGYNGGGS

-604 SNQKGTLLIA
+604 SNQKGTLMIA

-629 GSAASV
+629 GSVASV
-635 IDGNAGQAGMA
+635 INGNNGQSGMA
-646 GGGAGYQ
+646 GGGGGYQ

-658 ERLVHHHTSAC
+658 ERIDHYHVASCNVYHTHV
-669 DTSRS
+669 
-674 IIGSFRNNNYSYE
+674 GSS
-687 DDDDDRYYVKQRIA
+687 DRYGGCYTKYVENKRVVTWTDNLCCSNCQEGPNA
-701 NVSADG
+701 
-707 FKYLHFSG
+707 HFPGNPYGACGNFNPNWEKEIDDS
-715 LINQQRGHRISA
+715 
-727 GSGTLKVY
+727 Y
-735 NQNGLI
+735 
-741 FQKSIYDIESFIRTE
+741 YDLTCGKTTSTIVGYRC
-756 YQRAIAGN
+756 GM
-764 YGGENNY
+764 
-771 SSYSHAN
+771 
-778 YDFDDNDQAV
+778 
-788 YEDTDYVWLHYNGDG
+788 YNGQ
-803 SVTKWRK
+803 
-810 DGADDD
+810 
-816 YIPNPSAN
+816 I
-824 ATSYFIPSATRGG
+824 
-837 SSWFYG
+837 
-843 INWYFK
+843 
-849 YDIPIPAGSTNIRIE
+849 
-864 FESEHETESYLSVSV
+864 L
-879 QEAVLTGRIGCGMT
+879 
-893 EGQVIS
+893 S

-909 VNSSYALMYEMN
+909 VNSAYAMMYETY
-921 SGERSGS
+921 SGVRSGS
-928 GIGELHSKAIGYQ
+928 GVAELHSKAIGYQ

-956 PDKIS
+956 PDKIL

-968 LDGKSIRVTWQVPS
+968 LDGKSIRVTWRVPS

-1013 VSGVKGY
+1013 VSGVMGY

-1032 TGNANYVQVPH
+1032 TGNANYVQDPH

-1079 LWKLYT
+1079 LWKIYT
-1085 KQLVIDAS
+1085 KQLSIDES
-1093 ADNVY
+1093 VDNVY
-1098 PATDKSWYVRADG
+1098 PAADKIWYVCADG
-1111 STPFTLKN
+1111 TTPFTLKN

-1139 TVSDD
+1139 TVSDNN
-1144 SSVARNIIRTAST
+1144 SVAKNIIRTASM

-1169 GLAYSTDGTTALQQY
+1169 GLSYSTDGTSVLQQY
-1184 SYSYTVRSN
+1184 SFSYTVRSN

-1231 SAHELDEKNKITLIA
+1231 SVHELDEKNKITLIA

>member
-207 QYRVVYKANSG
+207 QYRVVYKA
-218 VDGYNGYMDYSY
+218 
-230 HMYNNETIYEGETVT
+230 
-245 PVTHLTENNYT
+245 
-256 RVGYVFTG
+256 
-264 WNTKQDGS
+264 
-272 GVSFTDKEEIYN
+272 
-284 LSSSDWNDQSTW
+284 
-296 TDTDRG
+296 
-302 TITLYAQW
+302 
-310 RKSESTLVID
+310 
-320 ANGGKYG
+320 
-327 GLDKQSIT
+327 
-335 QLYLKKY
+335 
-342 VLQADFIQ
+342 
-350 APEGYQV
+350 
-357 SFETNGGSTVE
+357 
-368 TILGTKH
+368 
-375 FVEWMREQPFKGWL
+375 
-389 DDNKYIFTAPD
+389 
-400 GNVDTVKAAYHSDPI
+400 
-415 TLPVTTKDGWSFGG
+415 
-429 WYYDSDFSLPAG
+429 
-441 GAGDQIIPSKD
+441 
-452 MTLYAQW
+452 
-459 VDLRL
+459 
-464 QAVDNYE
+464 
-471 VNDGKG
+471 
-477 AVDLSWSQS
+477 
-486 DQNNKTYLVYQ
+486 
-497 KKEDGAWI
+497 
-505 RVNSANDISSTT
+505 
-517 VIDQTYTFD
+517 
-526 GQAKQY
+526 
-532 TVPYTGLY
+532 
-540 SINAMGAQGQSYGS
+540 
-554 YTGGYGGSVTG
+554 
-565 TFWLRKGEILTY
+565 
-577 VVGGQNGYNGGGN
+577 
-590 ASSFGNG
+590 
-597 GGMTSVV
+597 
-604 SNQKGTLLIA
+604 
-614 GGGGGAFSHGNGNAG
+614 
-629 GSAASV
+629 
-635 IDGNAGQAGMA
+635 
-646 GGGAGYQ
+646 
-653 GGTAG
+653 
-658 ERLVHHHTSAC
+658 
-669 DTSRS
+669 
-674 IIGSFRNNNYSYE
+674 
-687 DDDDDRYYVKQRIA
+687 
-701 NVSADG
+701 
-707 FKYLHFSG
+707 
-715 LINQQRGHRISA
+715 
-727 GSGTLKVY
+727 
-735 NQNGLI
+735 
-741 FQKSIYDIESFIRTE
+741 
-756 YQRAIAGN
+756 
-764 YGGENNY
+764 
-771 SSYSHAN
+771 
-778 YDFDDNDQAV
+778 
-788 YEDTDYVWLHYNGDG
+788 
-803 SVTKWRK
+803 
-810 DGADDD
+810 
-816 YIPNPSAN
+816 
-824 ATSYFIPSATRGG
+824 
-837 SSWFYG
+837 
-843 INWYFK
+843 
-849 YDIPIPAGSTNIRIE
+849 
-864 FESEHETESYLSVSV
+864 
-879 QEAVLTGRIGCGMT
+879 
-893 EGQVIS
+893 
-899 SKPAYGGSNY
+899 
-909 VNSSYALMYEMN
+909 
-921 SGERSGS
+921 
-928 GIGELHSKAIGYQ
+928 
-941 ESLDLAGVTATDFAA
+941 
-956 PDKIS
+956 
-961 DQVTKEP
+961 
-968 LDGKSIRVTWQVPS
+968 
-982 DNGTDY
+982 
-988 YHKVESYLTGSTS
+988 
-1001 MLCESNVTKNTL
+1001 
-1013 VSGVKGY
+1013 
-1020 YYLVDQNGDTVV
+1020 
-1032 TGNANYVQVPH
+1032 
-1043 VNVVTAEYNQ
+1043 
-1053 YLHIAAVDVAGNI
+1053 
-1066 SETTHILIDAKDV
+1066 
-1079 LWKLYT
+1079 
-1085 KQLVIDAS
+1085 
-1093 ADNVY
+1093 
-1098 PATDKSWYVRADG
+1098 
-1111 STPFTLKN
+1111 
-1119 EAYMDGTASRGYQ
+1119 
-1132 LNETIYE
+1132 
-1139 TVSDD
+1139 
-1144 SSVARNIIRTAST
+1144 
-1157 EIADTSIRTDAN
+1157 
-1169 GLAYSTDGTTALQQY
+1169 
-1184 SYSYTVRSN
+1184 
-1193 KNRDLMGV
+1193 MGV